1 MKKLLTLIAVFA
13 SFTMWAQT
21 QVSGTVTDADGQ
33 PLPGANIVLDGT
45 TGAVSD
51 FDGNFSLSTDQQ
63 PPFTLTVSSVGFV
76 SKTVDVTSASGAL
89 TIQLSEGSTQLDE
102 IVVSASRMAERIFES
117 PVTVEKFS
125 LQKIQNTPSA
135 DYFNGLA
142 NLKGVSLVEAGLVFN
157 QVQIRGFS
165 DIYNEGL
172 VTLVDGM
179 NNQMPVFGFAVGNLI
194 GLNELDVQSIELVPG
209 AASALYGADAYK
221 GILFLNS
228 KNPFDHQGISVKIK
242 QGITEQDTAGQNDF
256 TEISVRMA
264 TQLSDK
270 LAIKASLSHKEGT
283 DWSAQ
288 DYRHSVDGVI
298 IDNYAANSPDY
309 NAVNEEG
316 EITFSTPLIW
326 DQLAGVA
333 GNSAISGF
341 TNYSPNYFGT
351 ILSSGFNDV
360 DMFGSETSNTKAN
373 LAIHYRPN
381 ENSEISLQSLIG
393 TGTAPLSTG
402 GTRYHLDDVQIEQ
415 HKLEYKSGGL
425 TSRIYFTKEDAGE
438 TLVAQLMS
446 IALQQRS
453 TYPQADGSVATGI
466 QSGWGLTYLK
476 TYLGALAGAKGYIT
490 DPTNPLSVLNGVG
503 LLIGDFQNHIFGNAT
518 PNPDP
523 TTAPIVPYLPNE
535 ATAALTIDD
544 LFGGPGSTQAAHN
557 AARAAADAG
566 MLKPGTSEYQAAF
579 NEISNISANN
589 LGAGAKIVDVSKIYN
604 YEIDYDFEDKLSVGQ
619 LIVGANLRQYNLNTQ
634 GTLYTDYDKPI
645 EYQEY
650 GAYAQLKRNI
660 FDDKVTLTGSLRY
673 DKQTVLEEGNITP
686 RLGLLFNLSENQ
698 NIRFSAQQGFRNP
711 TNQDKFIGYNQG
723 TYTILGSSRDN
734 IERFS
739 QTLPLRNSV
748 RDANGNHQNLHT
760 FTGEE
765 VLGNGY
771 DIFSGVAVDLDYVK
785 PEVVTMFELGYRYNI
800 SDLTLDISA
809 YFSNYQD
816 KIAGKYVNV
825 PVLTNNN
832 GTTYADA
839 AAAIAADN
847 YYGFQVDSNLDEE
860 FNAYGVSL
868 EATKSFSNNLSANL
882 VYEYNQKDYEEN
894 SSVTSFVS
902 WNTPD
907 HRVKGGLNYTNGLFS
922 LNTNVRYNSA
932 YYYESSFFSA
942 DIDSN
947 TVIDA
952 KASFALPAL
961 NATLEIGGN
970 NIGGDNYVSLPGSGL
985 IGSVYYTGL
994 RIDI

>member
-63 PPFTLTVSSVGFV
+63 PPFSLTVSSVGFE
-76 SKTVDVTSASGAL
+76 SATVEVTSATGSL

-125 LQKIQNTPSA
+125 LREIENTPSA

-242 QGITEQDTAGQNDF
+242 QGVTDQDTAGQNDF
-256 TEISVRMA
+256 TEISARMA

-270 LAIKASLSHKEGT
+270 LAIKASFSHKEGT

-288 DYRHSVDGVI
+288 DYRHSVNGVI
-298 IDNYAANSPDY
+298 FDDYPTNAPDY

-316 EITFSTPLIW
+316 EIAFSTALIF
-326 DQLAGVA
+326 DQLVGVT
-333 GNSAISGF
+333 GNPAFSALAPI
-341 TNYSPNYFGT
+341 SPNYFGT
-351 ILSSGFNDV
+351 ILSTGFNDV

-381 ENSEISLQSLIG
+381 SKSEITIQSLLG

-402 GTRYHLDDVQIEQ
+402 GTRYHLDDVEIQQ
-415 HKLEYKSGGL
+415 HKVEYQSGGL
-425 TSRIYFTKEDAGE
+425 TSRFYYTKEDAGE

-446 IALQQRS
+446 IALQQQS
-453 TYPQADGSVATGI
+453 SYPSGATGI
-466 QSGWGLTYLK
+466 QQGWGLTYLQ
-476 TYLGALAGAKGYIT
+476 TYLGAIGQVEYPPALYAAQYQANPLFGVGALLTGVATQIQTVAGTYAASGGT
-490 DPTNPLSVLNGVG
+490 TTNPATLTFD
-503 LLIGDFQNHIFGNAT
+503 DFLG
-518 PNPDP
+518 
-523 TTAPIVPYLPNE
+523 Y
-535 ATAALTIDD
+535 
-544 LFGGPGSTQAAHN
+544 STQPFHD
-557 AARAAADAG
+557 AARLAADAG
-566 MLKPGTSEYQAAF
+566 MLKPGTSAFDAAF
-579 NEISNISANN
+579 DTASEISADN
-589 LGAGAKIVDVSKIYN
+589 LGAGAKIIDVSKIYN
-604 YEIDYDFEDKLSVGQ
+604 YEIDYDFEDKLSIGQ
-619 LIVGANLRQYNLNTQ
+619 LIVGANLRQYSLDTK
-634 GTLYTDYDKPI
+634 GTLYTDYNEPI

-660 FDDKVTLTGSLRY
+660 FDDNITLTGSLRY
-673 DKQTVLEEGNITP
+673 DKQTVLEDGNITP
-686 RLGLLFNLSENQ
+686 RLGLLFNLSDNQ
-698 NIRFSAQQGFRNP
+698 NIRLSAQQGFRNP
-711 TNQDKFIGYNQG
+711 TNQDKFIGYSQG
-723 TYTILGSSRDN
+723 TYTILGSSKES
-734 IERFS
+734 IERFN
-739 QTLPLRNSV
+739 QTVGLRNGEV
-748 RDANGNHQNLHT
+748 HT
-760 FTGEE
+760 YTGPE
-765 VLGNGY
+765 VLNNAF
-771 DIFSGVAVDLDYVK
+771 DILSGQAVDLDYVK
-785 PEVVTMFELGYRYNI
+785 AETVTMLELGYRFN
-800 SDLTLDISA
+800 SPDFTLDVSG
-809 YFSNYQD
+809 YYSNYQD
-816 KIAGKYVNV
+816 KIAGKFINS
-825 PVLTNNN
+825 PVLTSSLP
-832 GTTYADA
+832 TVEA
-839 AAAIAADN
+839 ALAGGSF
-847 YYGFQVDSNLDEE
+847 YGFQVDSNLDEE

-868 EATKSFSNNLSANL
+868 EAIKSFSNNLNVNL
-882 VYEYNQKDYEEN
+882 VYEYNQKDYDDNDEI
-894 SSVTSFVS
+894 TSFIS

-907 HRVKGGLNYTNGLFS
+907 HRLKAGVNYTKGYFS
-922 LNTNVRYNSA
+922 LSGNLRYNSE
-932 YYYESSFFSA
+932 YYYESSFFSNT
-942 DIDSN
+942 IDSN

-952 KASFALPAL
+952 KASFDLPSL
-961 NATLEIGGN
+961 NAVLEIGGN

>member
-63 PPFTLTVSSVGFV
+63 PPFSLTVSSVGFE
-76 SKTVDVTSASGAL
+76 SATVEVTSATGSL

-125 LQKIQNTPSA
+125 LQEIENTPSA

-242 QGITEQDTAGQNDF
+242 QGVTDQDTAGQNDF
-256 TEISVRMA
+256 TEISARMA

-270 LAIKASLSHKEGT
+270 VAIKASFSHKEGT

-288 DYRHSVDGVI
+288 DYRHSVNGVI
-298 IDNYAANSPDY
+298 FDDYPTNAPDY

-316 EITFSTPLIW
+316 EIAFSTALIF
-326 DQLAGVA
+326 DQLVGVT
-333 GNSAISGF
+333 GNPAFSALAPI
-341 TNYSPNYFGT
+341 SPNYFGT
-351 ILSSGFNDV
+351 ILSTGFNDV

-381 ENSEISLQSLIG
+381 SKSEITIQSLLG

-402 GTRYHLDDVQIEQ
+402 GTRYHLDDVEIQQ
-415 HKLEYKSGGL
+415 HKVEYQSGGL
-425 TSRIYFTKEDAGE
+425 TSRFYYTKEDAGE

-446 IALQQRS
+446 IALQQQS
-453 TYPQADGSVATGI
+453 SYPSGATGI
-466 QSGWGLTYLK
+466 QQGWGLTYLQ
-476 TYLGALAGAKGYIT
+476 TYLGAIGQVEYPPALYAAQYQANPLFGVGALLTGVATQIQTVAGTYAASGGT
-490 DPTNPLSVLNGVG
+490 TTNPASLTFD
-503 LLIGDFQNHIFGNAT
+503 DFLG
-518 PNPDP
+518 
-523 TTAPIVPYLPNE
+523 Y
-535 ATAALTIDD
+535 
-544 LFGGPGSTQAAHN
+544 STQPFHD
-557 AARAAADAG
+557 AARLAADAG
-566 MLKPGTSEYQAAF
+566 MLKPGTSSFDAAF
-579 NEISNISANN
+579 DAASEISADN
-589 LGAGAKIVDVSKIYN
+589 LGTGAKIIDVSKIYN
-604 YEIDYDFEDKLSVGQ
+604 YEIDYDFEDKLSIGQ
-619 LIVGANLRQYNLNTQ
+619 LIVGANLRQYSLDTK
-634 GTLYTDYDKPI
+634 GTLYTDYNEPI

-660 FDDKVTLTGSLRY
+660 FDDNITLTGSLRY
-673 DKQTVLEEGNITP
+673 DKQTVLEDGNITP
-686 RLGLLFNLSENQ
+686 RLGLLFNLSDNQ
-698 NIRFSAQQGFRNP
+698 NIRLSAQQGFRNP
-711 TNQDKFIGYNQG
+711 TNQDKFIGYSQG
-723 TYTILGSSRDN
+723 TYTILGSSKES
-734 IERFS
+734 IERFN
-739 QTLPLRNSV
+739 QTVGLRNGEV
-748 RDANGNHQNLHT
+748 HT
-760 FTGEE
+760 YTGPE
-765 VLGNGY
+765 VLNNAF
-771 DIFSGVAVDLDYVK
+771 DILSGQAVDLDYVK
-785 PEVVTMFELGYRYNI
+785 AETVTMLELGYRFNSPDI
-800 SDLTLDISA
+800 TLDISG
-809 YFSNYQD
+809 YYSNYQD
-816 KIAGKYVNV
+816 KIAGKFINS
-825 PVLTNNN
+825 PVLTSSLP
-832 GTTYADA
+832 TVEA
-839 AAAIAADN
+839 ALAGGSF
-847 YYGFQVDSNLDEE
+847 YGFQVDSNLDEE

-868 EATKSFSNNLSANL
+868 EAIKSFSNNLNVNL
-882 VYEYNQKDYEEN
+882 VYEYNQKDYDDNDEI
-894 SSVTSFVS
+894 TSFIS

-907 HRVKGGLNYTNGLFS
+907 HRLKAGVNYTKGYFS
-922 LNTNVRYNSA
+922 LSGNLRYNSE
-932 YYYESSFFSA
+932 YYYESSFFSNT
-942 DIDSN
+942 IDSN

-952 KASFALPAL
+952 KASFDLPSL
-961 NATLEIGGN
+961 NAVLEIGGN

>member
-63 PPFTLTVSSVGFV
+63 PPFSLTVSSVGFE
-76 SKTVDVTSASGAL
+76 SATVEVTSATGSL

-125 LQKIQNTPSA
+125 LQEIENTPSA

-242 QGITEQDTAGQNDF
+242 QGVTDQDTAGQNDF
-256 TEISVRMA
+256 TEISARMA

-270 LAIKASLSHKEGT
+270 VAIKASFSHKEGT

-288 DYRHSVDGVI
+288 DYRHSVNGVI
-298 IDNYAANSPDY
+298 FDDYPTNAPDY

-316 EITFSTPLIW
+316 EIAFSTALIF
-326 DQLAGVA
+326 DQLVGVT
-333 GNSAISGF
+333 GNPAFSALAPI
-341 TNYSPNYFGT
+341 SPNYFGT
-351 ILSSGFNDV
+351 ILSTGFNDV

-381 ENSEISLQSLIG
+381 SKSEITIQSLLG

-402 GTRYHLDDVQIEQ
+402 GTRYHLDDVEIQQ
-415 HKLEYKSGGL
+415 HKVEYQSGGL
-425 TSRIYFTKEDAGE
+425 TSRFYYTKEDAGE

-446 IALQQRS
+446 IALQQQS
-453 TYPQADGSVATGI
+453 SYPSGATGI
-466 QSGWGLTYLK
+466 QQGWGLTYLQ
-476 TYLGALAGAKGYIT
+476 TYLGAIGQVEYPPALYAAQYQANPLFGVGALLTGVATQIQTVAGTYAASGGT
-490 DPTNPLSVLNGVG
+490 TTNPASLTFD
-503 LLIGDFQNHIFGNAT
+503 DFLG
-518 PNPDP
+518 
-523 TTAPIVPYLPNE
+523 Y
-535 ATAALTIDD
+535 
-544 LFGGPGSTQAAHN
+544 STQPFHD
-557 AARAAADAG
+557 AARLAADAG
-566 MLKPGTSEYQAAF
+566 MLKPGTSAFDAAF
-579 NEISNISANN
+579 DAASEISADN
-589 LGAGAKIVDVSKIYN
+589 LGTGAKIIDVSKIYN
-604 YEIDYDFEDKLSVGQ
+604 YEIDYDFEDKLSIGQ
-619 LIVGANLRQYNLNTQ
+619 LIVGANLRQYSLDTK
-634 GTLYTDYDKPI
+634 GTLYTDYNEPI

-660 FDDKVTLTGSLRY
+660 FDDNITLTGSLRY
-673 DKQTVLEEGNITP
+673 DKQTVLEDGNITP
-686 RLGLLFNLSENQ
+686 RLGLLFNLSDNQ
-698 NIRFSAQQGFRNP
+698 NIRLSAQQGFRNP
-711 TNQDKFIGYNQG
+711 TNQDKFIGYSQG
-723 TYTILGSSRDN
+723 TYTILGSSKES
-734 IERFS
+734 IERFN
-739 QTLPLRNSV
+739 QTVGLRNGEV
-748 RDANGNHQNLHT
+748 HT
-760 FTGEE
+760 YTGPE
-765 VLGNGY
+765 VLNNAF
-771 DIFSGVAVDLDYVK
+771 DILSGQAVDLDYVK
-785 PEVVTMFELGYRYNI
+785 AETVTMLELGYRFNNP
-800 SDLTLDISA
+800 DFTLDISG
-809 YFSNYQD
+809 YYSNYQD
-816 KIAGKYVNV
+816 KIAGKFINS
-825 PVLTNNN
+825 PVLTSSLP
-832 GTTYADA
+832 TVEA
-839 AAAIAADN
+839 ALAGGSF
-847 YYGFQVDSNLDEE
+847 YGFQVDSNLDEE

-868 EATKSFSNNLSANL
+868 EAIKSFSNNLNVNL
-882 VYEYNQKDYEEN
+882 VYEYNQKDYDDNDEI
-894 SSVTSFVS
+894 TSFIS

-907 HRVKGGLNYTNGLFS
+907 HRLKAGLNYTKGYFS
-922 LNTNVRYNSA
+922 LRGNLRYNSE
-932 YYYESSFFSA
+932 YYYESSFFSNT
-942 DIDSN
+942 IDSN

-952 KASFALPAL
+952 KASFDLPSL
-961 NATLEIGGN
+961 NAVLEIGGN

>member
-51 FDGNFSLSTDQQ
+51 FDGNFSLSTEQQ
-63 PPFTLTVSSVGFV
+63 PPFSLTVSSVGFESAKV
-76 SKTVDVTSASGAL
+76 EVTSATGSL

-125 LQKIQNTPSA
+125 LQEIENTPSA

-242 QGITEQDTAGQNDF
+242 QGVTDQDTAGQNDF
-256 TEISVRMA
+256 TEISARMA

-270 LAIKASLSHKEGT
+270 VAIKASFSHKEGT

-288 DYRHSVDGVI
+288 DYRHSVNGVI
-298 IDNYAANSPDY
+298 FDDYPTNAPDY

-316 EITFSTPLIW
+316 EIAFSTALIF
-326 DQLAGVA
+326 DQLVGVT
-333 GNSAISGF
+333 GNPAFSALAPI
-341 TNYSPNYFGT
+341 SPNYFGT
-351 ILSSGFNDV
+351 ILSTGFNDV

-381 ENSEISLQSLIG
+381 SKSEITIQSLLG

-402 GTRYHLDDVQIEQ
+402 GTRYHLDDVEIQQ
-415 HKLEYKSGGL
+415 HKVEYQSGGL
-425 TSRIYFTKEDAGE
+425 TSRFYYTKEDAGE

-446 IALQQRS
+446 IALQQQS
-453 TYPQADGSVATGI
+453 SYPSGATGI
-466 QSGWGLTYLK
+466 QQGWGLTYLQ
-476 TYLGALAGAKGYIT
+476 TYLGAIGQVEYPPALYAAQYQANPLFGVGALLTGVATQIQTVAGTYAASGGT
-490 DPTNPLSVLNGVG
+490 TTNPATLTFD
-503 LLIGDFQNHIFGNAT
+503 DFLG
-518 PNPDP
+518 
-523 TTAPIVPYLPNE
+523 Y
-535 ATAALTIDD
+535 
-544 LFGGPGSTQAAHN
+544 STQPFHD
-557 AARAAADAG
+557 AARVAADAG
-566 MLKPGTSEYQAAF
+566 MLKPGTSAFDAAF
-579 NEISNISANN
+579 DAASEISADN
-589 LGAGAKIVDVSKIYN
+589 LGAGAKIIDVSKIYN
-604 YEIDYDFEDKLSVGQ
+604 YEIDYDFEDKLSIGQ
-619 LIVGANLRQYNLNTQ
+619 LIVGANLRQYSLDTK
-634 GTLYTDYDKPI
+634 GTLYTDYNEPI

-650 GAYAQLKRNI
+650 GAYAQLKRDI
-660 FDDKVTLTGSLRY
+660 FDDNITLTGSLRY
-673 DKQTVLEEGNITP
+673 DKQTVLEDGNITP
-686 RLGLLFNLSENQ
+686 RLGLLFNLSDNQ
-698 NIRFSAQQGFRNP
+698 NIRLSAQQGFRNP
-711 TNQDKFIGYNQG
+711 TNQDKFIGYSQG
-723 TYTILGSSRDN
+723 TYTILGSSKES
-734 IERFS
+734 IERFN
-739 QTLPLRNSV
+739 QTVPLRNGEV
-748 RDANGNHQNLHT
+748 HT
-760 FTGEE
+760 YTGPE
-765 VLGNGY
+765 VLNNAF
-771 DIFSGVAVDLDYVK
+771 DILSGQAVDLDYVK
-785 PEVVTMFELGYRYNI
+785 AETVTMLELGYRFNNP
-800 SDLTLDISA
+800 DFTLDISG
-809 YFSNYQD
+809 YYSNYQD
-816 KIAGKYVNV
+816 KIAGKFINS
-825 PVLTNNN
+825 PVLTSSLP
-832 GTTYADA
+832 TVEA
-839 AAAIAADN
+839 ALAGGSF
-847 YYGFQVDSNLDEE
+847 YGFQVDSNLDEE

-868 EATKSFSNNLSANL
+868 EAIKSFSNNLNVNL
-882 VYEYNQKDYEEN
+882 VYEYNQKDYDDNDEI
-894 SSVTSFVS
+894 TSFIS

-907 HRVKGGLNYTNGLFS
+907 HRLKAGVNYTKGYFS
-922 LNTNVRYNSA
+922 LSGNLRYNSE
-932 YYYESSFFSA
+932 YYYESSFFSNT
-942 DIDSN
+942 IDSN

-952 KASFALPAL
+952 KASFDLPSL
-961 NATLEIGGN
+961 NAVLEIGGN

>member
-1 MKKLLTLIAVFA
+1 MKKLLTLISVFA

-63 PPFTLTVSSVGFV
+63 PPFTITVSSVGFATT
-76 SKTVDVTSASGAL
+76 TVDVTSASGSL

-125 LQKIQNTPSA
+125 LQKIENTPSA

-228 KNPFDHQGISVKIK
+228 KNPFDHQGISVKVK

-256 TEISVRMA
+256 TEISVRLA

-270 LAIKASLSHKEGT
+270 LAVKASLSHKEGT

-298 IDNYAANSPDY
+298 IDNYASNAPDY

-316 EITFSTPLIW
+316 EISFSTPLIW
-326 DQLAGVA
+326 DQLADVA
-333 GNSAISGF
+333 GNPALSNF
-341 TNYSPNYFGT
+341 TSYSPNYFGT
-351 ILSSGFNDV
+351 ILSTGYNDV

-381 ENSEISLQSLIG
+381 ENSEISIQSLLG

-402 GTRYHLDDVQIEQ
+402 GTRYHLDDVEIQQ
-415 HKLEYKSGGL
+415 HKVEYKSGGL
-425 TSRIYFTKEDAGE
+425 TSRFYYTKEDAGE

-446 IALQQRS
+446 IALAQRS
-453 TYPQADGSVATGI
+453 WNGAGI
-466 QSGWGLTYLK
+466 QNGWGLTYLQ
-476 TYLGALAGAKGYIT
+476 TYLGGLAAAKGYTPDLAGIGSLLT
-490 DPTNPLSVLNGVG
+490 DIS
-503 LLIGDFQNHIFGNAT
+503 QHIFTSAT

-523 TTAPIVPYLPNE
+523 ATAPMVPFLPNA
-535 ATAALTIDD
+535 ATSALTIDD
-544 LFGGPGSTQAAHN
+544 LFGGPGSTQAAHD
-557 AARAAADAG
+557 AARTAADSG
-566 MLKPGTSEYQAAF
+566 MLKPGTSAFDQAF
-579 NEISNISANN
+579 DEVSKISANN

-604 YEIDYDFEDKLSVGQ
+604 YEIDYDFEDKLSIGQ

-634 GTLYTDYDKPI
+634 GTLYTDYTKPI

-686 RLGLLFNLSENQ
+686 RLGLLFNLSDNQ

-723 TYTILGSSRDN
+723 TYTILGSSKDN
-734 IERFS
+734 IERYS

-748 RDANGNHQNLHT
+748 RDADGNHQNLHT

-765 VLGNGY
+765 VLGNSY

-809 YFSNYQD
+809 YYSNYQD
-816 KIAGKYVNV
+816 KIAGKFVNV

-839 AAAIAADN
+839 AAAIAAEN
-847 YYGFQVDSNLDEE
+847 YYGFQVDSNLDEK

-868 EATKSFSNNLSANL
+868 EATKSISNNLSANL

>member
-63 PPFTLTVSSVGFV
+63 PPFSLTVSSVGFE
-76 SKTVDVTSASGAL
+76 SATIEVTSAPGSL

-125 LQKIQNTPSA
+125 LREIENTPSA

-242 QGITEQDTAGQNDF
+242 QGVTDQDTAGQNDF
-256 TEISVRMA
+256 TEISARMA

-270 LAIKASLSHKEGT
+270 VAIKASFSHKEGT

-288 DYRHSVDGVI
+288 DYRHSVNGVI
-298 IDNYAANSPDY
+298 FDDYPTNAPDY

-316 EITFSTPLIW
+316 EIAFSTALIF
-326 DQLAGVA
+326 DQLVGVT
-333 GNSAISGF
+333 GNPAFSALAPI
-341 TNYSPNYFGT
+341 SPNYFGT
-351 ILSSGFNDV
+351 ILSTGFNDV

-381 ENSEISLQSLIG
+381 SKSEITIQSLLG

-402 GTRYHLDDVQIEQ
+402 GTRYHLDDVEIQQ
-415 HKLEYKSGGL
+415 HKVEYQSGGL
-425 TSRIYFTKEDAGE
+425 TSRFYYTKEDAGE

-446 IALQQRS
+446 IALQQQS
-453 TYPQADGSVATGI
+453 SYPSGATGI
-466 QSGWGLTYLK
+466 QQGWGLTYLQ
-476 TYLGALAGAKGYIT
+476 TYLGAIGQVEYPPALYAAQYQANPLFGVGALLTGVATQIQTVAGTYAASGGT
-490 DPTNPLSVLNGVG
+490 TTNPATLTFD
-503 LLIGDFQNHIFGNAT
+503 DFLG
-518 PNPDP
+518 
-523 TTAPIVPYLPNE
+523 Y
-535 ATAALTIDD
+535 
-544 LFGGPGSTQAAHN
+544 STQPFHD
-557 AARAAADAG
+557 AARLAADAG
-566 MLKPGTSEYQAAF
+566 MLKPGTSAFDAAF
-579 NEISNISANN
+579 DTASEISADN
-589 LGAGAKIVDVSKIYN
+589 LGAGAKIIDVSKIYN
-604 YEIDYDFEDKLSVGQ
+604 YEIDYDFEDKLSIGQ
-619 LIVGANLRQYNLNTQ
+619 LIVGANLRQYSLDTK
-634 GTLYTDYDKPI
+634 GTLYTDYNEPI

-650 GAYAQLKRNI
+650 GAYAQLKRDI
-660 FDDKVTLTGSLRY
+660 FDDNITLTGSLRY
-673 DKQTVLEEGNITP
+673 DKQTVLEDGNITP
-686 RLGLLFNLSENQ
+686 RLGLLFNLSDNQ
-698 NIRFSAQQGFRNP
+698 NIRLSAQQGFRNP
-711 TNQDKFIGYNQG
+711 TNQDKFIGYSQG
-723 TYTILGSSRDN
+723 TYTILGSSKES
-734 IERFS
+734 IERFN
-739 QTLPLRNSV
+739 QTVPLRNGEV
-748 RDANGNHQNLHT
+748 HT
-760 FTGEE
+760 YTGPE
-765 VLGNGY
+765 VLNNAF
-771 DIFSGVAVDLDYVK
+771 DILSGQAVDLDYVK
-785 PEVVTMFELGYRYNI
+785 AETVTMLELGYRFN
-800 SDLTLDISA
+800 SPDFTLDISG
-809 YFSNYQD
+809 YYSNYQD
-816 KIAGKYVNV
+816 KIAGKFINS
-825 PVLTNNN
+825 PVLTSSLP
-832 GTTYADA
+832 TVEA
-839 AAAIAADN
+839 ALAGGSF
-847 YYGFQVDSNLDEE
+847 YGFQVDSNLDEE

-868 EATKSFSNNLSANL
+868 EAIKSFSNNLNVNL
-882 VYEYNQKDYEEN
+882 VYEYNQKDYDDNDEI
-894 SSVTSFVS
+894 TSFIS

-907 HRVKGGLNYTNGLFS
+907 HRLKAGVNYTKGYFS
-922 LNTNVRYNSA
+922 LSGNLRYNSE
-932 YYYESSFFSA
+932 YYYESSFFSNT
-942 DIDSN
+942 IDSN

-952 KASFALPAL
+952 KASFDLPSL
-961 NATLEIGGN
+961 NAVLEIGGN

>member
-63 PPFTLTVSSVGFV
+63 PPFSLTVSSVGFE
-76 SKTVDVTSASGAL
+76 SATVEVTSATGSL

-125 LQKIQNTPSA
+125 LQEIENTPSA

-242 QGITEQDTAGQNDF
+242 QGVTDQDTAGQNDF
-256 TEISVRMA
+256 TEISARMA

-270 LAIKASLSHKEGT
+270 VAIKASFSHKEGT

-288 DYRHSVDGVI
+288 DYRHSVNGVI
-298 IDNYAANSPDY
+298 FDDYPTNAPDY

-316 EITFSTPLIW
+316 EIAFSTALIF
-326 DQLAGVA
+326 DQLVGVT
-333 GNSAISGF
+333 GNPAFSALAPI
-341 TNYSPNYFGT
+341 SPNYFGT
-351 ILSSGFNDV
+351 ILSTGFNDV

-381 ENSEISLQSLIG
+381 SKSEITIQSLLG

-402 GTRYHLDDVQIEQ
+402 GTRYHLDDVEIQQ
-415 HKLEYKSGGL
+415 HKVEYQSGGL
-425 TSRIYFTKEDAGE
+425 TSRFYYTKEDAGE

-446 IALQQRS
+446 IALQQQS
-453 TYPQADGSVATGI
+453 SYPSGATGI
-466 QSGWGLTYLK
+466 QQGWGLTYLQ
-476 TYLGALAGAKGYIT
+476 TYLGAIGQVEYPPALYAAQYQANPLFGVGALLTGVATQIQTVAGTYAASGGT
-490 DPTNPLSVLNGVG
+490 TTNPASLTFD
-503 LLIGDFQNHIFGNAT
+503 DFLG
-518 PNPDP
+518 
-523 TTAPIVPYLPNE
+523 Y
-535 ATAALTIDD
+535 
-544 LFGGPGSTQAAHN
+544 STQPFHD
-557 AARAAADAG
+557 AARLAADAG
-566 MLKPGTSEYQAAF
+566 MLKPGTSAFDAAF
-579 NEISNISANN
+579 DAASEISADN
-589 LGAGAKIVDVSKIYN
+589 LGTGAKIIDVSKIYN
-604 YEIDYDFEDKLSVGQ
+604 YEIDYDFEDKLSIGQ
-619 LIVGANLRQYNLNTQ
+619 LIVGANLRQYSLDTK
-634 GTLYTDYDKPI
+634 GTLYTDYNEPI

-660 FDDKVTLTGSLRY
+660 FDDNITLTGSLRY
-673 DKQTVLEEGNITP
+673 DKQTVLEDGNITP
-686 RLGLLFNLSENQ
+686 RLGLLFNLSDNQ
-698 NIRFSAQQGFRNP
+698 NIRLSAQQGFRNP
-711 TNQDKFIGYNQG
+711 TNQDKFIGYSQG
-723 TYTILGSSRDN
+723 TYTILGSSKES
-734 IERFS
+734 IERFN
-739 QTLPLRNSV
+739 QTVGLRNGEV
-748 RDANGNHQNLHT
+748 HT
-760 FTGEE
+760 YTGPE
-765 VLGNGY
+765 VLNNAF
-771 DIFSGVAVDLDYVK
+771 DILSGQAVDLDYVK
-785 PEVVTMFELGYRYNI
+785 AETVTMLELGYRFNNP
-800 SDLTLDISA
+800 DFTLDISG
-809 YFSNYQD
+809 YYSNYQD
-816 KIAGKYVNV
+816 KIAGKFINS
-825 PVLTNNN
+825 PVLTSSLP
-832 GTTYADA
+832 TVEA
-839 AAAIAADN
+839 ALAGGSF
-847 YYGFQVDSNLDEE
+847 YGFQVDSNLDEE

-868 EATKSFSNNLSANL
+868 EAIKSFSNNLNVNL
-882 VYEYNQKDYEEN
+882 VYEYNQKDYDDNDEI
-894 SSVTSFVS
+894 TSFIS

-907 HRVKGGLNYTNGLFS
+907 HRLKAGVNYTKGYFS
-922 LNTNVRYNSA
+922 LSGNLRYNSE
-932 YYYESSFFSA
+932 YYYESSFFSNT
-942 DIDSN
+942 IDSN

-952 KASFALPAL
+952 KASFDLPSL
-961 NATLEIGGN
+961 NAVLEIGGN

>member
-1 MKKLLTLIAVFA
+1 MKKLLTFIAVFA

-63 PPFTLTVSSVGFV
+63 PPFSLTVSSVGFE
-76 SKTVDVTSASGAL
+76 SATVEVTSATGSL

-125 LQKIQNTPSA
+125 LQEIENTPSA

-242 QGITEQDTAGQNDF
+242 QGVTDQDTAGQNDF
-256 TEISVRMA
+256 TEISARMA

-270 LAIKASLSHKEGT
+270 VAIKASLSHKEGT

-288 DYRHSVDGVI
+288 DYRHSVNGVI
-298 IDNYAANSPDY
+298 FDDYPTNAPDY

-316 EITFSTPLIW
+316 EIAFSTALIF
-326 DQLAGVA
+326 DQLVGVT
-333 GNSAISGF
+333 GNPAFSALAPI
-341 TNYSPNYFGT
+341 SPNYFGT
-351 ILSSGFNDV
+351 ILSTGFNDV

-381 ENSEISLQSLIG
+381 SKSEITIQSLLG

-402 GTRYHLDDVQIEQ
+402 GTRYHLDDVEIQQ
-415 HKLEYKSGGL
+415 HKVEYQSGGL
-425 TSRIYFTKEDAGE
+425 TSRFYYTKEDAGE

-446 IALQQRS
+446 IALQQQS
-453 TYPQADGSVATGI
+453 SYPSGATGI
-466 QSGWGLTYLK
+466 QQGWGLTYLQ
-476 TYLGALAGAKGYIT
+476 TYLGAIGQVEYPPALYAAQYQANPLFGVGALLTGVATQIQTVAGTYAASGGT
-490 DPTNPLSVLNGVG
+490 TTNPASLTFD
-503 LLIGDFQNHIFGNAT
+503 DFLG
-518 PNPDP
+518 
-523 TTAPIVPYLPNE
+523 Y
-535 ATAALTIDD
+535 
-544 LFGGPGSTQAAHN
+544 STQPFHD
-557 AARAAADAG
+557 AARLAADAG
-566 MLKPGTSEYQAAF
+566 MLKPGTSAFDAAF
-579 NEISNISANN
+579 DAASEISADN
-589 LGAGAKIVDVSKIYN
+589 LGTGAKIIDVSKIYN
-604 YEIDYDFEDKLSVGQ
+604 YEIDYDFEDKLSIGQ
-619 LIVGANLRQYNLNTQ
+619 LIVGANLRQYSLDTK
-634 GTLYTDYDKPI
+634 GTLYTDYNEPI

-660 FDDKVTLTGSLRY
+660 FDDNITLTGSLRY
-673 DKQTVLEEGNITP
+673 DKQTVLEDGNITP
-686 RLGLLFNLSENQ
+686 RLGLLFNLSDNQ
-698 NIRFSAQQGFRNP
+698 NIRLSAQQGFRNP
-711 TNQDKFIGYNQG
+711 TNQDKFIGYSQG
-723 TYTILGSSRDN
+723 TYTILGSSKES
-734 IERFS
+734 IERFN
-739 QTLPLRNSV
+739 QTVGLRNGEV
-748 RDANGNHQNLHT
+748 HT
-760 FTGEE
+760 YTGPE
-765 VLGNGY
+765 VLNNAF
-771 DIFSGVAVDLDYVK
+771 DILSGQAVDLDYVK
-785 PEVVTMFELGYRYNI
+785 AETVTMLELGYRFN
-800 SDLTLDISA
+800 SPDFTLDISG
-809 YFSNYQD
+809 YYSNYQD
-816 KIAGKYVNV
+816 KIAGKFINS
-825 PVLTNNN
+825 PVLTSSLP
-832 GTTYADA
+832 TVEA
-839 AAAIAADN
+839 ALAGGSF
-847 YYGFQVDSNLDEE
+847 YGFQVDSNLDEE

-868 EATKSFSNNLSANL
+868 EAIKSFSNNLNVNL
-882 VYEYNQKDYEEN
+882 VYEYNQKDYDDNDEI
-894 SSVTSFVS
+894 TSFIS

-907 HRVKGGLNYTNGLFS
+907 HRLKAGVNYTKSYFS
-922 LNTNVRYNSA
+922 LSGNLRYNSE
-932 YYYESSFFSA
+932 YYYESSFFSNT
-942 DIDSN
+942 IDSN

-952 KASFALPAL
+952 KASFDLPSL
-961 NATLEIGGN
+961 NAVLEIGGN

>member
-1 MKKLLTLIAVFA
+1 
-13 SFTMWAQT
+13 MWSQT
-21 QVSGTVTDADGQ
+21 QVSGTVSDADGQ
-33 PLPGANIVLDGT
+33 PLPGANIVLDGS
-45 TGAVSD
+45 TGAVTD
-51 FDGNFSLSTDQQ
+51 FDGNFTLSTDQQ
-63 PPFTLTVSSVGFV
+63 PPFTLTVSSVGFESTSV
-76 SKTVDVTSASGAL
+76 EFTSASGSLA
-89 TIQLSEGSTQLDE
+89 IQLSEGSTQLDE

-125 LQKIQNTPSA
+125 LQKIENTPSA

-228 KNPFDHQGISVKIK
+228 KNPFDHQGISVKVK
-242 QGITEQDTAGQNDF
+242 QGITEQDTAGSNDF

-298 IDNYAANSPDY
+298 IDNYATNSPDY

-316 EITFSTPLIW
+316 EIAFSTPLIW
-326 DQLAGVA
+326 DQLADVA
-333 GNSAISGF
+333 GNPALSNF
-341 TNYSPNYFGT
+341 TSYSPNYFGT
-351 ILSSGFNDV
+351 ILSTGFSDV
-360 DMFGSETSNTKAN
+360 DMFGAETNNTKAN

-381 ENSEISLQSLIG
+381 DNSEIIIQSLLG

-446 IALQQRS
+446 IALQQQS
-453 TYPQADGSVATGI
+453 SYPSGATGI
-466 QSGWGLTYLK
+466 EQGWGLTYLQ
-476 TYLGALAGAKGYIT
+476 TYLGGLAAAKGYTPDLVGIGSLLT
-490 DPTNPLSVLNGVG
+490 DISG
-503 LLIGDFQNHIFGNAT
+503 HILAAGT
-518 PNPDP
+518 PNLDP
-523 TTAPIVPYLPNE
+523 ATGLPIDSTFPLPAFPNG
-535 ATAALTIDD
+535 ATAALTIDA
-544 LFGGPGSTQAAHN
+544 LFGGPGSTQAAHD

-566 MLKPGTSEYQAAF
+566 MLKPGTATFDAAF
-579 NEISNISANN
+579 DAASKISANN
-589 LGAGAKIVDVSKIYN
+589 LGAGAKIIDVSKIYN
-604 YEIDYDFEDKLSVGQ
+604 YEIDYDFEDKLSIGQ
-619 LIVGANLRQYNLNTQ
+619 LIVGANLRQYNLNTK

-660 FDDKVTLTGSLRY
+660 FDDKVTFSGSLRY
-673 DKQTVLEEGNITP
+673 DRQTVLEEGNITP
-686 RLGLLFNLSENQ
+686 RLGLLFNLSDNQ

-711 TNQDKFIGYNQG
+711 TNQDKFIGYSQG
-723 TYTILGSSRDN
+723 RMTILGSSKES
-734 IERFS
+734 IERFR
-739 QTLPLRNSV
+739 QTVDLS
-748 RDANGNHQNLHT
+748 NGVEHT
-760 FTGEE
+760 FTGPY
-765 VLGNGY
+765 VMQNAY
-771 DIFSGVAVDLDYVK
+771 DIYSGDAVSLDYVK
-785 PEVVTMFELGYRYNI
+785 PEIVTMFELGYRYNI
-800 SDLTLDISA
+800 SDLTLDVSA
-809 YFSNYQD
+809 YYSNYQD
-816 KIAGKYVNV
+816 KIAGKFINS
-825 PVLTNNN
+825 PVLTSTL
-832 GTTYADA
+832 TTTQ
-839 AAAIAADN
+839 AAIAGGSF
-847 YYGFQVDSNLDEE
+847 YEFQVDSNLDEE

-868 EATKSFSNNLSANL
+868 EATKSVSDNLSLNL

-894 SSVTSFVS
+894 DRVTSFVS

-907 HRVKGGLNYTNGLFS
+907 HRIKGGLNYTKGAFS
-922 LNTNVRYNSA
+922 LNANARYHSE
-932 YYYESSFFSA
+932 YYYESSFFS
-942 DIDSN
+942 DTIESN

-961 NATLEIGGN
+961 KATLEIGGN

>member
-51 FDGNFSLSTDQQ
+51 FDGNFSLSTEQQ
-63 PPFTLTVSSVGFV
+63 PPFSLTVSSVGFESAKV
-76 SKTVDVTSASGAL
+76 EVTSATGSL

-125 LQKIQNTPSA
+125 LREIENTPSA

-242 QGITEQDTAGQNDF
+242 QGVTDQDTAGQNDF
-256 TEISVRMA
+256 TEISARMA

-270 LAIKASLSHKEGT
+270 VAIKASFSHKEGT

-288 DYRHSVDGVI
+288 DYRHSVNGVI
-298 IDNYAANSPDY
+298 FDDYPINAPDY

-316 EITFSTPLIW
+316 EIAFSTALIF
-326 DQLAGVA
+326 DQLVGVT
-333 GNSAISGF
+333 GNPAFSALAPI
-341 TNYSPNYFGT
+341 SPNYFGT
-351 ILSSGFNDV
+351 ILSTGFNDV

-381 ENSEISLQSLIG
+381 SKSEITIQSLLG

-402 GTRYHLDDVQIEQ
+402 GTRYHLDDVEIQQ
-415 HKLEYKSGGL
+415 HKVEYQSGGL
-425 TSRIYFTKEDAGE
+425 TSRFYYTKEDAGE

-446 IALQQRS
+446 IALQQQS
-453 TYPQADGSVATGI
+453 SYPSGATGI
-466 QSGWGLTYLK
+466 QQGWGLTYLQ
-476 TYLGALAGAKGYIT
+476 TYLGAIGQVEYPPALYAAQYQANPLFGVGALLTGVATQIQTVAGTYAASGGT
-490 DPTNPLSVLNGVG
+490 TTNPATLTFD
-503 LLIGDFQNHIFGNAT
+503 DFLG
-518 PNPDP
+518 
-523 TTAPIVPYLPNE
+523 Y
-535 ATAALTIDD
+535 
-544 LFGGPGSTQAAHN
+544 STQPFHD
-557 AARAAADAG
+557 AARVAADAG
-566 MLKPGTSEYQAAF
+566 MLKPGTSAFDAAF
-579 NEISNISANN
+579 DAASEISADN
-589 LGAGAKIVDVSKIYN
+589 LGAGAKIIDVSKIYN
-604 YEIDYDFEDKLSVGQ
+604 YEIDYDFEDKLSIGQ
-619 LIVGANLRQYNLNTQ
+619 LIVGANLRQYSLDTK
-634 GTLYTDYDKPI
+634 GTLYTDYNEPI

-650 GAYAQLKRNI
+650 GAYAQLKRDI
-660 FDDKVTLTGSLRY
+660 FDDNITLTGSLRY
-673 DKQTVLEEGNITP
+673 DKQTVLEDGNITP
-686 RLGLLFNLSENQ
+686 RLGLLFNLSDNQ
-698 NIRFSAQQGFRNP
+698 NIRLSAQQGFRNP
-711 TNQDKFIGYNQG
+711 TNQDKFIGYSQG
-723 TYTILGSSRDN
+723 TYTILGSSKES
-734 IERFS
+734 IERFN
-739 QTLPLRNSV
+739 QTVPLRNGEV
-748 RDANGNHQNLHT
+748 HT
-760 FTGEE
+760 YTGPE
-765 VLGNGY
+765 VLNNAF
-771 DIFSGVAVDLDYVK
+771 DILSGQAVDLDYVK
-785 PEVVTMFELGYRYNI
+785 AETVTMLELGYRFNNP
-800 SDLTLDISA
+800 DFTLDISG
-809 YFSNYQD
+809 YYSNYQD
-816 KIAGKYVNV
+816 KIAGKFINS
-825 PVLTNNN
+825 PVLTSSLP
-832 GTTYADA
+832 TVEA
-839 AAAIAADN
+839 ALAGGSF
-847 YYGFQVDSNLDEE
+847 YGFQVDSNLDEE

-868 EATKSFSNNLSANL
+868 EAIKSFSNNLNVNL
-882 VYEYNQKDYEEN
+882 VYEYNQKDYDDNDEI
-894 SSVTSFVS
+894 TSFIS

-907 HRVKGGLNYTNGLFS
+907 HRLKAGVNYTKGYFS
-922 LNTNVRYNSA
+922 LSGNLRYNSE
-932 YYYESSFFSA
+932 YYYESSFFSNT
-942 DIDSN
+942 IDSN
-947 TVIDA
+947 AVIDA
-952 KASFALPAL
+952 KASFDLPSL
-961 NATLEIGGN
+961 NAVLEIGGN

>member
-13 SFTMWAQT
+13 SFSMWAQT

-51 FDGNFSLSTDQQ
+51 FDGNFSLSTDKQL
-63 PPFTLTVSSVGFV
+63 PFKLTVSSVGFE
-76 SKTVDVTSASGAL
+76 STTVDVTQASGSL
-89 TIQLSEGSTQLDE
+89 TIQLSEESTQLDE

-125 LQKIQNTPSA
+125 LQEIENTPSA

-242 QGITEQDTAGQNDF
+242 QGVTDQDTAGQNDF
-256 TEISVRMA
+256 TEISARMA

-270 LAIKASLSHKEGT
+270 VAIKASLSHKEGT

-288 DYRHSVDGVI
+288 DYRHSVNGVI
-298 IDNYAANSPDY
+298 FDDYPINAPDY

-316 EITFSTPLIW
+316 EIAFSTALIF
-326 DQLAGVA
+326 DQLVGVT
-333 GNSAISGF
+333 GNPAFSALAPI
-341 TNYSPNYFGT
+341 SPNYFGT
-351 ILSSGFNDV
+351 ILSTGFNDV

-381 ENSEISLQSLIG
+381 SKSEITIQSLLG

-402 GTRYHLDDVQIEQ
+402 GTRYHLDDVEIQQ
-415 HKLEYKSGGL
+415 HKVEYQSGGL
-425 TSRIYFTKEDAGE
+425 TSRFYYTKEDAGE

-446 IALQQRS
+446 IALQQQS
-453 TYPQADGSVATGI
+453 SYPSGATGI
-466 QSGWGLTYLK
+466 QQGWGLTYLQ
-476 TYLGALAGAKGYIT
+476 TYLGAIGQVEYPPALYAAQYQANPLFGVGALLTGVATQIQTVAGTYAASGGT
-490 DPTNPLSVLNGVG
+490 TTNPATLTFD
-503 LLIGDFQNHIFGNAT
+503 DFLG
-518 PNPDP
+518 
-523 TTAPIVPYLPNE
+523 Y
-535 ATAALTIDD
+535 
-544 LFGGPGSTQAAHN
+544 STQPFHD

-566 MLKPGTSEYQAAF
+566 MLKPGTSAFDAAF
-579 NEISNISANN
+579 DAASEISADN
-589 LGAGAKIVDVSKIYN
+589 LGAGAKIIDVSKIYN
-604 YEIDYDFEDKLSVGQ
+604 YEIDYDFEDKLSIGQ
-619 LIVGANLRQYNLNTQ
+619 LIVGANLRQYSLDTK
-634 GTLYTDYDKPI
+634 GTLYTDYNEPI

-650 GAYAQLKRNI
+650 GAYAQLKRDI
-660 FDDKVTLTGSLRY
+660 FDDNITLTGSLRY
-673 DKQTVLEEGNITP
+673 DKQTVLEDGNITP
-686 RLGLLFNLSENQ
+686 RLGLLFNLSDNQ
-698 NIRFSAQQGFRNP
+698 NIRLSAQQGFRNP
-711 TNQDKFIGYNQG
+711 TNQDKFIGYSQG
-723 TYTILGSSRDN
+723 TYTILGSSKES
-734 IERFS
+734 IERFN
-739 QTLPLRNSV
+739 QTVPLRNGEV
-748 RDANGNHQNLHT
+748 HT
-760 FTGEE
+760 YTGPE
-765 VLGNGY
+765 VLNNAF
-771 DIFSGVAVDLDYVK
+771 DILSGQAVDLDYVK
-785 PEVVTMFELGYRYNI
+785 AETVTMLELGYRFN
-800 SDLTLDISA
+800 SPDFTLDISG
-809 YFSNYQD
+809 YYSNYQD
-816 KIAGKYVNV
+816 KIAGKFINS
-825 PVLTNNN
+825 PVLTSSLP
-832 GTTYADA
+832 TVEA
-839 AAAIAADN
+839 ALAGGSF
-847 YYGFQVDSNLDEE
+847 YGFQVDSNLDEE

-868 EATKSFSNNLSANL
+868 EAIKSFSNNLNVNL
-882 VYEYNQKDYEEN
+882 VYEYNQKDYDDNDEI
-894 SSVTSFVS
+894 TSFIS

-907 HRVKGGLNYTNGLFS
+907 HRLKAGVNYTKGYFS
-922 LNTNVRYNSA
+922 FSGNLRYNSE
-932 YYYESSFFSA
+932 YYYESSFFSNT
-942 DIDSN
+942 IDSN
-947 TVIDA
+947 AVIDA
-952 KASFALPAL
+952 KASFDLPSL
-961 NATLEIGGN
+961 NAVLEIGGN

>member
-63 PPFTLTVSSVGFV
+63 PPFSLTVSSVGFE
-76 SKTVDVTSASGAL
+76 SATVEVTSATGSL

-125 LQKIQNTPSA
+125 LQEIENTPSA

-242 QGITEQDTAGQNDF
+242 QGVTDQDTAGQNDF
-256 TEISVRMA
+256 TEISARMA

-270 LAIKASLSHKEGT
+270 LAIKASFSHKEGT

-288 DYRHSVDGVI
+288 DYRHSVNGVI
-298 IDNYAANSPDY
+298 FDDYPTNAPDY

-316 EITFSTPLIW
+316 EIAFSTALIF
-326 DQLAGVA
+326 DQLVGVT
-333 GNSAISGF
+333 GNPAFSALAPI
-341 TNYSPNYFGT
+341 SPNYFGT
-351 ILSSGFNDV
+351 ILSTGFNDV

-381 ENSEISLQSLIG
+381 SKSEITIQSLLG

-402 GTRYHLDDVQIEQ
+402 GTRYHLDDVEIQQ
-415 HKLEYKSGGL
+415 HKVEYQSGGL
-425 TSRIYFTKEDAGE
+425 TSRFYYTKEDAGE

-446 IALQQRS
+446 IALQQQS
-453 TYPQADGSVATGI
+453 SYPSGATGI
-466 QSGWGLTYLK
+466 QQGWGLTYLQ
-476 TYLGALAGAKGYIT
+476 TYLGAIGQVEYPPALYAAQYQANPLFGVGALLTGVATQIQTVAGTYAASGGT
-490 DPTNPLSVLNGVG
+490 TTNPATLTFD
-503 LLIGDFQNHIFGNAT
+503 DFLG
-518 PNPDP
+518 
-523 TTAPIVPYLPNE
+523 Y
-535 ATAALTIDD
+535 
-544 LFGGPGSTQAAHN
+544 STQPFHD
-557 AARAAADAG
+557 AARLAADAG
-566 MLKPGTSEYQAAF
+566 MLKPGTSAFDAAF
-579 NEISNISANN
+579 DTASEISADN
-589 LGAGAKIVDVSKIYN
+589 LGAGAKIIDVSKIYN
-604 YEIDYDFEDKLSVGQ
+604 YEIDYDFEDKLSIGQ
-619 LIVGANLRQYNLNTQ
+619 LIVGANLRQYSLDTK
-634 GTLYTDYDKPI
+634 GTLYTDYNEPI

-660 FDDKVTLTGSLRY
+660 FDDNITLTGSLRY
-673 DKQTVLEEGNITP
+673 DKQTVLEDGNITP
-686 RLGLLFNLSENQ
+686 RLGLLFNLSDNQ
-698 NIRFSAQQGFRNP
+698 NIRLSAQQGFRNP
-711 TNQDKFIGYNQG
+711 TNQDKFIGYSQG
-723 TYTILGSSRDN
+723 TYTILGSSKES
-734 IERFS
+734 IERFN
-739 QTLPLRNSV
+739 QTVGLRNGEV
-748 RDANGNHQNLHT
+748 HT
-760 FTGEE
+760 YTGPE
-765 VLGNGY
+765 VLNNAF
-771 DIFSGVAVDLDYVK
+771 DILSGQAVDLDYVK
-785 PEVVTMFELGYRYNI
+785 AETVTMLELGYRFN
-800 SDLTLDISA
+800 SPDFTLDISG
-809 YFSNYQD
+809 YYSNYQD
-816 KIAGKYVNV
+816 KIAGKFINS
-825 PVLTNNN
+825 PVLTSSLP
-832 GTTYADA
+832 TVEA
-839 AAAIAADN
+839 ALAGGSF
-847 YYGFQVDSNLDEE
+847 YGFQVDSNLDEE

-868 EATKSFSNNLSANL
+868 EAIKSFSNNLNVNL
-882 VYEYNQKDYEEN
+882 VYEYNQKDYDDNDEI
-894 SSVTSFVS
+894 TSFIS

-907 HRVKGGLNYTNGLFS
+907 HRLKAGVNYTKGYFS
-922 LNTNVRYNSA
+922 LSGNLRYNSE
-932 YYYESSFFSA
+932 YYYESSFFSNT
-942 DIDSN
+942 IDSN

-952 KASFALPAL
+952 KASFDLPSL
-961 NATLEIGGN
+961 NAVLEIGGN

>member
-1 MKKLLTLIAVFA
+1 MKKLLTLIAVFT
-13 SFTMWAQT
+13 SLTMWAQT

-63 PPFTLTVSSVGFV
+63 PPFKLTVSSVGFE
-76 SKTVDVTSASGAL
+76 SMTVDVTQASGSL
-89 TIQLSEGSTQLDE
+89 TIQLSEESTQLDE

-125 LQKIQNTPSA
+125 LQEIENTPSA

-228 KNPFDHQGISVKIK
+228 KNPFDHQGISVKVK
-242 QGITEQDTAGQNDF
+242 QGVTDQDTAGQNDF
-256 TEISVRMA
+256 TEISARLA

-270 LAIKASLSHKEGT
+270 VAIKASLSHKEGT

-288 DYRHSVDGVI
+288 DYRHSVNGVI
-298 IDNYAANSPDY
+298 FDDYPANAPDY

-316 EITFSTPLIW
+316 EIAFSTALIF
-326 DQLAGVA
+326 DQLVGVT
-333 GNSAISGF
+333 GNPAFSALAPI
-341 TNYSPNYFGT
+341 SPNYFGT
-351 ILSSGFNDV
+351 ILSTGFNDV

-381 ENSEISLQSLIG
+381 SKSEITIQSLLG

-402 GTRYHLDDVQIEQ
+402 GTRYHLDDVEIQQ
-415 HKLEYKSGGL
+415 HKVEYQSGGL
-425 TSRIYFTKEDAGE
+425 TSRFYFTKEDAGE

-446 IALQQRS
+446 IALQQQS
-453 TYPQADGSVATGI
+453 SYPSGATGI
-466 QSGWGLTYLK
+466 QQGWGLTYLQ
-476 TYLGALAGAKGYIT
+476 TYLGAIGQVEYPPALYAAQYQANPLFGVGALLTGVATQIQTVAGTYAASGGT
-490 DPTNPLSVLNGVG
+490 TTNPATLTFD
-503 LLIGDFQNHIFGNAT
+503 DFLG
-518 PNPDP
+518 
-523 TTAPIVPYLPNE
+523 Y
-535 ATAALTIDD
+535 
-544 LFGGPGSTQAAHN
+544 STQPFHN

-566 MLKPGTSEYQAAF
+566 MLKPGTSAFDAAF
-579 NEISNISANN
+579 DAASEISADN
-589 LGAGAKIVDVSKIYN
+589 LGTGAKIVDVSKIYN
-604 YEIDYDFEDKLSVGQ
+604 YEIDYDFEDKLSIGQ
-619 LIVGANLRQYNLNTQ
+619 LIVGANLRQYSLDTK
-634 GTLYTDYDKPI
+634 GTLYTDYNEPI

-660 FDDKVTLTGSLRY
+660 FDDNITLTGSLRY
-673 DKQTVLEEGNITP
+673 DKQTVLEDGNITP
-686 RLGLLFNLSENQ
+686 RLGLLFNVSDNQ
-698 NIRFSAQQGFRNP
+698 NIRLSAQQGFRNP
-711 TNQDKFIGYNQG
+711 TNQDKFIGYSQG
-723 TYTILGSSRDN
+723 TYTILGSSKES
-734 IERFS
+734 IERFN
-739 QTLPLRNSV
+739 QTVALRNGEV
-748 RDANGNHQNLHT
+748 HT
-760 FTGEE
+760 YTGPE
-765 VLGNGY
+765 VLNNAF
-771 DIFSGVAVDLDYVK
+771 DILSGQAVDLDYVK
-785 PEVVTMFELGYRYNI
+785 AETVTMLELGYRFNNP
-800 SDLTLDISA
+800 DFTLDISG
-809 YFSNYQD
+809 YYSNYQD
-816 KIAGKYVNV
+816 KIAGKFINS
-825 PVLTNNN
+825 PVLTSSLP
-832 GTTYADA
+832 TVEA
-839 AAAIAADN
+839 ALAGGSF
-847 YYGFQVDSNLDEE
+847 YGFQVDSNLDEE
-860 FNAYGVSL
+860 FNAFGVSL
-868 EATKSFSNNLSANL
+868 EAIKSFSNNLNVNL
-882 VYEYNQKDYEEN
+882 VYEYNQKDYDDNDEI
-894 SSVTSFVS
+894 TSFIS

-907 HRVKGGLNYTNGLFS
+907 HRLRAGENYTKGYFS
-922 LNTNVRYNSA
+922 FSGNLRYNSE
-932 YYYESSFFSA
+932 YYYESSFFSNT
-942 DIDSN
+942 IDSN

-952 KASFALPAL
+952 KASFDLPSL
-961 NATLEIGGN
+961 NAVLEIGGN

>member
-51 FDGNFSLSTDQQ
+51 FDGNFSLSTEQQ
-63 PPFTLTVSSVGFV
+63 PPFSLTVSSVGFE
-76 SKTVDVTSASGAL
+76 SATVEVTSATGSL

-117 PVTVEKFS
+117 PVTVEKFN
-125 LQKIQNTPSA
+125 LQEIENTPSA

-242 QGITEQDTAGQNDF
+242 QGVTDQDTAGQNDF
-256 TEISVRMA
+256 TEISARMA

-288 DYRHSVDGVI
+288 DYRHSVNGVI
-298 IDNYAANSPDY
+298 FDDYPINAPDY

-316 EITFSTPLIW
+316 EIAFSTALIF
-326 DQLAGVA
+326 DQLVGVT
-333 GNSAISGF
+333 GNPAFSALAPI
-341 TNYSPNYFGT
+341 SPNYFGT
-351 ILSSGFNDV
+351 ILSTGFNDV

-381 ENSEISLQSLIG
+381 SKSEITIQSLLG

-402 GTRYHLDDVQIEQ
+402 GTRYHLDDVEIQQ
-415 HKLEYKSGGL
+415 HKVEYQSGGL
-425 TSRIYFTKEDAGE
+425 TSRFYYTKEDAGE

-446 IALQQRS
+446 IALQQQS
-453 TYPQADGSVATGI
+453 SYPSGATGI
-466 QSGWGLTYLK
+466 QQGWGLTYLQ
-476 TYLGALAGAKGYIT
+476 TYLGAIGQVEYPPALYAAQYQANPLFGVGALLTGVATQIQTVAGTYAASGGT
-490 DPTNPLSVLNGVG
+490 TTNPATLTFD
-503 LLIGDFQNHIFGNAT
+503 DFLG
-518 PNPDP
+518 
-523 TTAPIVPYLPNE
+523 Y
-535 ATAALTIDD
+535 
-544 LFGGPGSTQAAHN
+544 STQPFHD
-557 AARAAADAG
+557 AARVAADAG
-566 MLKPGTSEYQAAF
+566 MLKPGTSAFDAAF
-579 NEISNISANN
+579 DAASEISADN
-589 LGAGAKIVDVSKIYN
+589 LGAGAKIIDVSKIYN
-604 YEIDYDFEDKLSVGQ
+604 YEIDYDFEDKLSIGQ
-619 LIVGANLRQYNLNTQ
+619 LIVGANLRQYSLDTK
-634 GTLYTDYDKPI
+634 GTLYTDYNEPI

-650 GAYAQLKRNI
+650 GAYAQLKRDI
-660 FDDKVTLTGSLRY
+660 FDDNITLTGSLRY
-673 DKQTVLEEGNITP
+673 DKQTVLEDGNITP
-686 RLGLLFNLSENQ
+686 RLGLLFNLSDNQ
-698 NIRFSAQQGFRNP
+698 NIRLSAQQGFRNP
-711 TNQDKFIGYNQG
+711 TNQDKFIGYSQG
-723 TYTILGSSRDN
+723 TYTILGSSKES
-734 IERFS
+734 IERFN
-739 QTLPLRNSV
+739 QTVPLRNGEV
-748 RDANGNHQNLHT
+748 HT
-760 FTGEE
+760 YTGPE
-765 VLGNGY
+765 VLNNAF
-771 DIFSGVAVDLDYVK
+771 DILSGQAVDLDYVK
-785 PEVVTMFELGYRYNI
+785 AETVTMLELGYRFNNP
-800 SDLTLDISA
+800 DFTLDISG
-809 YFSNYQD
+809 YYSNYQD
-816 KIAGKYVNV
+816 KIAGKFINS
-825 PVLTNNN
+825 PVLTSSLP
-832 GTTYADA
+832 TVEA
-839 AAAIAADN
+839 ALAGGSF
-847 YYGFQVDSNLDEE
+847 YGFQVDSNLDEE

-868 EATKSFSNNLSANL
+868 EAIKSFSNNLNVNL
-882 VYEYNQKDYEEN
+882 VYEYNQKDYDDNDEI
-894 SSVTSFVS
+894 TSFIS

-907 HRVKGGLNYTNGLFS
+907 HRLKAGVNYTKGYFS
-922 LNTNVRYNSA
+922 LSGNLRYNSE
-932 YYYESSFFSA
+932 YYYESSFFSNT
-942 DIDSN
+942 IDSN

-952 KASFALPAL
+952 KASFDLPSL
-961 NATLEIGGN
+961 NAVLEIGGN

>member
-33 PLPGANIVLDGT
+33 PLPGANIVMDGT

-63 PPFTLTVSSVGFV
+63 PPFTLTVSSVGFE
-76 SKTVDVTSASGAL
+76 STTVDVTSASGSL

-125 LQKIQNTPSA
+125 LQKIENTPSA

-228 KNPFDHQGISVKIK
+228 KNPFDHQGISVKVK

-256 TEISVRMA
+256 TEISLRLA

-298 IDNYAANSPDY
+298 IDNYASNAPDY

-316 EITFSTPLIW
+316 EITFSTPLIF
-326 DQLAGVA
+326 DQLVGVT
-333 GNSAISGF
+333 GNPAFSALGGI
-341 TNYSPNYFGT
+341 SPNYFGT
-351 ILSSGFNDV
+351 ILSTGYNDV
-360 DMFGSETSNTKAN
+360 DMFGTETSNTKAN

-381 ENSEISLQSLIG
+381 ENSEISIQSLIG

-425 TSRIYFTKEDAGE
+425 TSRIYYTKEDAGE

-446 IALQQRS
+446 IALAQRS
-453 TYPQADGSVATGI
+453 WGGLGI
-466 QSGWGLTYLK
+466 QNGWGVNYLN
-476 TYLGALAGAKGYIT
+476 TYLGAIGLQEYPMATYAAQYQANPLFGVGALLTGVATQIQTVAGAYAASG
-490 DPTNPLSVLNGVG
+490 G
-503 LLIGDFQNHIFGNAT
+503 
-518 PNPDP
+518 
-523 TTAPIVPYLPNE
+523 
-535 ATAALTIDD
+535 ATANPAELTFDD
-544 LFGGPGSTQAAHN
+544 YLGYSTQPFHD
-557 AARAAADAG
+557 AARAAADDG
-566 MLKPGTSEYQAAF
+566 MLKPGSSEYQAAF

-723 TYTILGSSRDN
+723 TYTILGSSKDN

-800 SDLTLDISA
+800 SDLTFDISA

-860 FNAYGVSL
+860 FNAYGLSL
-868 EATKSFSNNLSANL
+868 EATKSISNNLSANL

-942 DIDSN
+942 DIESN

>member
-51 FDGNFSLSTDQQ
+51 FDGNFSLSTEQQ
-63 PPFTLTVSSVGFV
+63 PPFSLTVSSVGFESAKV
-76 SKTVDVTSASGAL
+76 EVTSATGSL

-125 LQKIQNTPSA
+125 LQEIENTPSA

-242 QGITEQDTAGQNDF
+242 QGVTDQDTAGQNDF
-256 TEISVRMA
+256 TEISARMA

-270 LAIKASLSHKEGT
+270 LAIKASFSHKEGT

-288 DYRHSVDGVI
+288 DYRHSVNGVI
-298 IDNYAANSPDY
+298 FDDYPTNAPDY

-316 EITFSTPLIW
+316 EIAFSTALIF
-326 DQLAGVA
+326 DQLVGVT
-333 GNSAISGF
+333 GNPAFSALAPI
-341 TNYSPNYFGT
+341 SPNYFGT
-351 ILSSGFNDV
+351 ILSTGFNDV

-381 ENSEISLQSLIG
+381 SKSEITIQSLLG

-402 GTRYHLDDVQIEQ
+402 GTRYHLDDVEIQQ
-415 HKLEYKSGGL
+415 HKVEYQSGGL
-425 TSRIYFTKEDAGE
+425 TSRFYYTKEDAGE

-446 IALQQRS
+446 IALQQQS
-453 TYPQADGSVATGI
+453 SYPSGATGI
-466 QSGWGLTYLK
+466 QQGWGLTYLQ
-476 TYLGALAGAKGYIT
+476 TYLGAIGQVEYPPALYAAQYQANPLFGVGALLTGVATQIQTVAGTYAASGGT
-490 DPTNPLSVLNGVG
+490 TTNPATLTFD
-503 LLIGDFQNHIFGNAT
+503 DFLG
-518 PNPDP
+518 
-523 TTAPIVPYLPNE
+523 Y
-535 ATAALTIDD
+535 
-544 LFGGPGSTQAAHN
+544 STQPFHD
-557 AARAAADAG
+557 AARVAADAG
-566 MLKPGTSEYQAAF
+566 MLKPGTSAFDAAF
-579 NEISNISANN
+579 DAASEISADN
-589 LGAGAKIVDVSKIYN
+589 LGAGAKIIDVSKIYN
-604 YEIDYDFEDKLSVGQ
+604 YEIDYDFEDKLSIGQ
-619 LIVGANLRQYNLNTQ
+619 LIVGANLRQYSLDTK
-634 GTLYTDYDKPI
+634 GTLYTDYNEPI

-660 FDDKVTLTGSLRY
+660 FDDNITLTGSLRY
-673 DKQTVLEEGNITP
+673 DKQTVLEDGNITP
-686 RLGLLFNLSENQ
+686 RLGLLFNLSDNQ
-698 NIRFSAQQGFRNP
+698 NIRLSAQQGFRNP
-711 TNQDKFIGYNQG
+711 TNQDKFIGYSQG
-723 TYTILGSSRDN
+723 TYTILGSSKES
-734 IERFS
+734 IERFN
-739 QTLPLRNSV
+739 QTVPLRNGEV
-748 RDANGNHQNLHT
+748 HT
-760 FTGEE
+760 YTGPE
-765 VLGNGY
+765 VLNNAF
-771 DIFSGVAVDLDYVK
+771 DILSGQAVDLDYVK
-785 PEVVTMFELGYRYNI
+785 AETVTMLELGYRFN
-800 SDLTLDISA
+800 SPDFTLDISG
-809 YFSNYQD
+809 YYSNYQD
-816 KIAGKYVNV
+816 KIAGKFINS
-825 PVLTNNN
+825 PVLTSSLP
-832 GTTYADA
+832 TVEA
-839 AAAIAADN
+839 ALAGGSF
-847 YYGFQVDSNLDEE
+847 YGFQVDSNLDEE

-868 EATKSFSNNLSANL
+868 EAIKSFSNNLNVNL
-882 VYEYNQKDYEEN
+882 VYEYNQKDYDDNDEI
-894 SSVTSFVS
+894 TSFIS

-907 HRVKGGLNYTNGLFS
+907 HRLKAGVNYTKGYFS
-922 LNTNVRYNSA
+922 LSGNLRYNSE
-932 YYYESSFFSA
+932 YYYESSFFSNT
-942 DIDSN
+942 IDSN

-952 KASFALPAL
+952 KASFDLPSL
-961 NATLEIGGN
+961 NAVLEIGGN

>member
-51 FDGNFSLSTDQQ
+51 FDGNFSLSTEQQ
-63 PPFTLTVSSVGFV
+63 PPFSLTVSSVGFESAKV
-76 SKTVDVTSASGAL
+76 EVTSATGSL

-117 PVTVEKFS
+117 PVTVEKFN
-125 LQKIQNTPSA
+125 LQEIENTPSA

-242 QGITEQDTAGQNDF
+242 QGVTDQDTAGQNDF
-256 TEISVRMA
+256 TEISARMA

-270 LAIKASLSHKEGT
+270 VAIKASFSHKEGT

-288 DYRHSVDGVI
+288 DYRHSVNGVI
-298 IDNYAANSPDY
+298 FDDYPINAPDY

-316 EITFSTPLIW
+316 EIAFSTALIF
-326 DQLAGVA
+326 DQLVGVT
-333 GNSAISGF
+333 GNPAFSALAPI
-341 TNYSPNYFGT
+341 SPNYFGT
-351 ILSSGFNDV
+351 ILSTGFNDV

-381 ENSEISLQSLIG
+381 SKSEITIQSLLG

-402 GTRYHLDDVQIEQ
+402 GTRYHLDDVEIQQ
-415 HKLEYKSGGL
+415 HKVEYQSGGL
-425 TSRIYFTKEDAGE
+425 TSRFYYTKEDAGE

-446 IALQQRS
+446 IALQQQS
-453 TYPQADGSVATGI
+453 SYPSGATGI
-466 QSGWGLTYLK
+466 QQGWGLTYLQ
-476 TYLGALAGAKGYIT
+476 TYLGAIGQVEYPPALYAAQYQANPLFGVGALLTGVATQIQTVAGTYAASGGT
-490 DPTNPLSVLNGVG
+490 TTNPATLTFD
-503 LLIGDFQNHIFGNAT
+503 DFLG
-518 PNPDP
+518 
-523 TTAPIVPYLPNE
+523 Y
-535 ATAALTIDD
+535 
-544 LFGGPGSTQAAHN
+544 STQPFHD
-557 AARAAADAG
+557 AARVAADAG
-566 MLKPGTSEYQAAF
+566 MLKPGTSAFDAAF
-579 NEISNISANN
+579 DAASEISADN
-589 LGAGAKIVDVSKIYN
+589 LGAGAKIIDVSKIYN
-604 YEIDYDFEDKLSVGQ
+604 YEIDYDFEDKLSIGQ
-619 LIVGANLRQYNLNTQ
+619 LIVGANLRQYSLDTK
-634 GTLYTDYDKPI
+634 GTLYTDYNEPI

-650 GAYAQLKRNI
+650 GAYAQLKRDI
-660 FDDKVTLTGSLRY
+660 FDDNITLTGSLRY
-673 DKQTVLEEGNITP
+673 DKQTVLEDGNITP
-686 RLGLLFNLSENQ
+686 RLGLLFNLSDNQ
-698 NIRFSAQQGFRNP
+698 NIRLSAQQGFRNP
-711 TNQDKFIGYNQG
+711 TNQDKFIGYSQG
-723 TYTILGSSRDN
+723 TYTILGSSKES
-734 IERFS
+734 IERFN
-739 QTLPLRNSV
+739 QTVPLRNGEV
-748 RDANGNHQNLHT
+748 HT
-760 FTGEE
+760 YTGPE
-765 VLGNGY
+765 VLNNAF
-771 DIFSGVAVDLDYVK
+771 DILSGQAVDLDYVK
-785 PEVVTMFELGYRYNI
+785 AETVTMLELGYRFNNP
-800 SDLTLDISA
+800 DFTLDISG
-809 YFSNYQD
+809 YYSNYQD
-816 KIAGKYVNV
+816 KIAGKFINS
-825 PVLTNNN
+825 PVLTSSLP
-832 GTTYADA
+832 TVEA
-839 AAAIAADN
+839 ALAGGSF
-847 YYGFQVDSNLDEE
+847 YGFQVDSNLDEE

-868 EATKSFSNNLSANL
+868 EAIKSFSNNLNVNL
-882 VYEYNQKDYEEN
+882 VYEYNQKDYDDNDEI
-894 SSVTSFVS
+894 TSFIS

-907 HRVKGGLNYTNGLFS
+907 HRLKAGVNYTKGYFS
-922 LNTNVRYNSA
+922 LSGNLRYNSE
-932 YYYESSFFSA
+932 YYYESSFFSNT
-942 DIDSN
+942 IDSN
-947 TVIDA
+947 AVIDA
-952 KASFALPAL
+952 KASFDLPSL
-961 NATLEIGGN
+961 NAVLEIGGN

>member
-1 MKKLLTLIAVFA
+1 
-13 SFTMWAQT
+13 
-21 QVSGTVTDADGQ
+21 
-33 PLPGANIVLDGT
+33 
-45 TGAVSD
+45 
-51 FDGNFSLSTDQQ
+51 
-63 PPFTLTVSSVGFV
+63 
-76 SKTVDVTSASGAL
+76 
-89 TIQLSEGSTQLDE
+89 
-102 IVVSASRMAERIFES
+102 
-117 PVTVEKFS
+117 
-125 LQKIQNTPSA
+125 
-135 DYFNGLA
+135 
-142 NLKGVSLVEAGLVFN
+142 
-157 QVQIRGFS
+157 
-165 DIYNEGL
+165 
-172 VTLVDGM
+172 M

-228 KNPFDHQGISVKIK
+228 KNPFDHQGISVKVK
-242 QGITEQDTAGQNDF
+242 QGITEQDTAGSNDF
-256 TEISVRMA
+256 TEISVRLA

-298 IDNYAANSPDY
+298 IDDYAANAPDY

-333 GNSAISGF
+333 GNDAISGF

-446 IALQQRS
+446 IALQQQS
-453 TYPQADGSVATGI
+453 SYPQADGSVATGI
-466 QSGWGLTYLK
+466 QSGWGLTYLQ
-476 TYLGALAGAKGYIT
+476 TYLGALAGVKEYIT
-490 DPTNPLSVLNGVG
+490 DPTNPLSVLNGIG
-503 LLIGDFQNHIFGNAT
+503 LLIGDFQGHIFGNAT

-523 TTAPIVPYLPNE
+523 STAAIVPFLPNE

-566 MLKPGTSEYQAAF
+566 MLKPGTKAFDEAFDAA
-579 NEISNISANN
+579 SKISANN
-589 LGAGAKIVDVSKIYN
+589 LGAGAKIIDVSKIYN
-604 YEIDYDFEDKLSVGQ
+604 YEIDYDFEDKLSLGQ
-619 LIVGANLRQYNLNTQ
+619 LIVGANLRQYNLNTK
-634 GTLYTDYDKPI
+634 GTLYTDYTKPI

-723 TYTILGSSRDN
+723 TYTILGSSKDN
-734 IERFS
+734 IERYS

-748 RDANGNHQNLHT
+748 RDADGNHQNLHT

-771 DIFSGVAVDLDYVK
+771 DISSGVAVDLDYVK

-809 YFSNYQD
+809 YFSNYID

-868 EATKSFSNNLSANL
+868 EATKSISNNLSANL

-907 HRVKGGLNYTNGLFS
+907 HRVKGGLNYTKGLFS

-961 NATLEIGGN
+961 KATLEIGGN

>member
-51 FDGNFSLSTDQQ
+51 FDGNFSLSTEQQ
-63 PPFTLTVSSVGFV
+63 PPFSLTVSSVGFE
-76 SKTVDVTSASGAL
+76 SATVEVTSATGSL

-125 LQKIQNTPSA
+125 LQEIENTPSA

-242 QGITEQDTAGQNDF
+242 QGVTDQDTAGQNDF

-270 LAIKASLSHKEGT
+270 VAIKASLSHKEGT

-288 DYRHSVDGVI
+288 DYRHSVNGVI
-298 IDNYAANSPDY
+298 FDDYPTNAPDY

-316 EITFSTPLIW
+316 EIAFSTALIF
-326 DQLAGVA
+326 DQLVGVT
-333 GNSAISGF
+333 GNPAFSALAPI
-341 TNYSPNYFGT
+341 SPNYFGT
-351 ILSSGFNDV
+351 ILSTGFNDV

-381 ENSEISLQSLIG
+381 SKSEITIQSLLG

-402 GTRYHLDDVQIEQ
+402 GTRYHLDDVEIQQ
-415 HKLEYKSGGL
+415 HKVEYQSGGL
-425 TSRIYFTKEDAGE
+425 TSRFYYTKEDAGE

-446 IALQQRS
+446 IAIQQQS
-453 TYPQADGSVATGI
+453 WNGLGI
-466 QSGWGLTYLK
+466 QNGWGVNYLN
-476 TYLGALAGAKGYIT
+476 TYLGAISQVEYPPALYAAQYQANPLFGVGALLTGVATQIQTVAGTYAASGGT
-490 DPTNPLSVLNGVG
+490 TTNPAS
-503 LLIGDFQNHIFGNAT
+503 
-518 PNPDP
+518 
-523 TTAPIVPYLPNE
+523 
-535 ATAALTIDD
+535 LTFDNF
-544 LFGGPGSTQAAHN
+544 LGYSTQPFHD
-557 AARAAADAG
+557 AARLAADAG
-566 MLKPGTSEYQAAF
+566 MLKPGTSAFDAAF
-579 NEISNISANN
+579 DTASEISADN
-589 LGAGAKIVDVSKIYN
+589 LGTGAKIIDVSKIYN
-604 YEIDYDFEDKLSVGQ
+604 YEIDYDFEDKLSIGQ
-619 LIVGANLRQYNLNTQ
+619 LIVGANLRQYSLDTK
-634 GTLYTDYDKPI
+634 GTLYTDYNEPI

-660 FDDKVTLTGSLRY
+660 FDDNITLTGSLRY
-673 DKQTVLEEGNITP
+673 DKQTVLEDGNITP
-686 RLGLLFNLSENQ
+686 RLGLLFNLSDNQ
-698 NIRFSAQQGFRNP
+698 NIRLSAQQGFRNP
-711 TNQDKFIGYNQG
+711 TNQDKFIGYSQG
-723 TYTILGSSRDN
+723 TYTILGSSKES
-734 IERFS
+734 IERFN
-739 QTLPLRNSV
+739 QTVGLRNGEV
-748 RDANGNHQNLHT
+748 HT
-760 FTGEE
+760 YTGPE
-765 VLGNGY
+765 VLNNAF
-771 DIFSGVAVDLDYVK
+771 DILSGQAVDLDYVK
-785 PEVVTMFELGYRYNI
+785 AETVTMLELGYRFN
-800 SDLTLDISA
+800 SPDFTLDISG
-809 YFSNYQD
+809 YYSNYQD
-816 KIAGKYVNV
+816 KIAGKFINS
-825 PVLTNNN
+825 PVLTSSLP
-832 GTTYADA
+832 TVEA
-839 AAAIAADN
+839 ALAGGSF
-847 YYGFQVDSNLDEE
+847 YGFQVDSNLDEE

-868 EATKSFSNNLSANL
+868 EAIKSFSNNLNVNL
-882 VYEYNQKDYEEN
+882 VYEYNQKDYDDNDEI
-894 SSVTSFVS
+894 TSFIS

-907 HRVKGGLNYTNGLFS
+907 HRLKAGVNYTKGYFS
-922 LNTNVRYNSA
+922 LSGNLRYNSE
-932 YYYESSFFSA
+932 YYYESSFFSNN
-942 DIDSN
+942 IDSN

-952 KASFALPAL
+952 KASFDLPSL
-961 NATLEIGGN
+961 NAVLEIGGN

>member
-1 MKKLLTLIAVFA
+1 MKKLLTLITVFA
-13 SFTMWAQT
+13 STMIWAQT

-33 PLPGANIVLDGT
+33 PLPGANIVLDGS

-63 PPFTLTVSSVGFV
+63 PPFSLTVSSVGFE
-76 SKTVDVTSASGAL
+76 STTVEVTSASGSL
-89 TIQLSEGSTQLDE
+89 TIQLSEGNTQLDE

-125 LQKIQNTPSA
+125 LQKIENTPSA

-228 KNPFDHQGISVKIK
+228 KNPFDHQGISVKVK
-242 QGITEQDTAGQNDF
+242 QGITEQDTAGSNDF

-316 EITFSTPLIW
+316 EIAFSTPLIF
-326 DQLAGVA
+326 DQLVGVT
-333 GNSAISGF
+333 GNPAFSALAPI
-341 TNYSPNYFGT
+341 SPNYFGT

-360 DMFGSETSNTKAN
+360 DMFGAETNNTKAN

-381 ENSEISLQSLIG
+381 EDSEISLQSLIG

-446 IALQQRS
+446 IALQQQS
-453 TYPQADGSVATGI
+453 SYPSGASGI
-466 QSGWGLTYLK
+466 QDGWGLTYLQ
-476 TYLGALAGAKGYIT
+476 TYLGAIGLQEYPTATYGAQYAANPLFGVGAVLTGVATQIQTVAGAYAASGGT
-490 DPTNPLSVLNGVG
+490 TTNP
-503 LLIGDFQNHIFGNAT
+503 AT
-518 PNPDP
+518 LTFDE
-523 TTAPIVPYLPNE
+523 YL
-535 ATAALTIDD
+535 
-544 LFGGPGSTQAAHN
+544 GYSTQPFHD

-566 MLKPGTSEYQAAF
+566 MLKPGTPEFDEAFDAASE
-579 NEISNISANN
+579 ISANN
-589 LGAGAKIVDVSKIYN
+589 LGAGAKIIDVSKIYN
-604 YEIDYDFEDKLSVGQ
+604 YEMDYDFEDKLSIGQ
-619 LIVGANLRQYNLNTQ
+619 LIVGANLRHYNLDTQ
-634 GTLYTDYDKPI
+634 GTLYTDYNNKPI

-660 FDDKVTLTGSLRY
+660 FDDKVTLSGSLRY

-711 TNQDKFIGYNQG
+711 TNQDKFIGYSQG
-723 TYTILGSSRDN
+723 TYTILGSSKES
-734 IERFS
+734 IERFN
-739 QTLPLRNSV
+739 QTVGLRNGVIHTYTGPYVLENAFDIISG
-748 RDANGNHQNLHT
+748 DAVT
-760 FTGEE
+760 
-765 VLGNGY
+765 
-771 DIFSGVAVDLDYVK
+771 LDYVK
-785 PEVVTMFELGYRYNI
+785 PEVVTMLELGYRYNI
-800 SDLTLDISA
+800 SDLTFDVSA
-809 YFSNYQD
+809 YYSNYQD
-816 KIAGKYVNV
+816 KIAGKYINS
-825 PVLTNNN
+825 PVLTSTL
-832 GTTYADA
+832 TTAE
-839 AAAIAADN
+839 AAIAGGSF
-847 YYGFQVDSNLDEE
+847 YGFQVDSNLDEE

-868 EATKSFSNNLSANL
+868 EATKSVSDNLSLNL

-894 SSVTSFVS
+894 DRVTSFVS

-907 HRVKGGLNYTNGLFS
+907 HRIKGGLNYTKGAFS
-922 LNTNVRYNSA
+922 LNANARYHSE
-932 YYYESSFFSA
+932 YYYESSFFS
-942 DIDSN
+942 DTIESN

-961 NATLEIGGN
+961 KATLEIGGN

>member
-63 PPFTLTVSSVGFV
+63 PPFTLTVSSVGFE
-76 SKTVDVTSASGAL
+76 STTVDVTSASGSL

-125 LQKIQNTPSA
+125 LQEIENTPSA

-242 QGITEQDTAGQNDF
+242 QGVTDQDTAGQNDF
-256 TEISVRMA
+256 TEISARMA

-270 LAIKASLSHKEGT
+270 LAIKASFSHKEGT

-288 DYRHSVDGVI
+288 DYRHSVNGVI
-298 IDNYAANSPDY
+298 FDDYPTNAPDY

-316 EITFSTPLIW
+316 EIAFSTALIF
-326 DQLAGVA
+326 DQLVGVT
-333 GNSAISGF
+333 GNPAFSALAPI
-341 TNYSPNYFGT
+341 SPNYFGT
-351 ILSSGFNDV
+351 ILSTGFNDV

-381 ENSEISLQSLIG
+381 SKSEITIQSLLG

-402 GTRYHLDDVQIEQ
+402 GTRYHLDDVEIQQ
-415 HKLEYKSGGL
+415 HKVEYQSGGL
-425 TSRIYFTKEDAGE
+425 TSRFYYTKEDAGE

-446 IALQQRS
+446 IALQQQS
-453 TYPQADGSVATGI
+453 SYPSGATGI
-466 QSGWGLTYLK
+466 QQGWGLTYLQ
-476 TYLGALAGAKGYIT
+476 TYLGAIGQVEYPPALYAAQYQANPLFGVGALLTGVATQIQTVAGTYAASGGT
-490 DPTNPLSVLNGVG
+490 TTNPATLTFD
-503 LLIGDFQNHIFGNAT
+503 DFLG
-518 PNPDP
+518 
-523 TTAPIVPYLPNE
+523 Y
-535 ATAALTIDD
+535 
-544 LFGGPGSTQAAHN
+544 STQPFHD
-557 AARAAADAG
+557 AARLAADAG
-566 MLKPGTSEYQAAF
+566 MLKPGTSAFDAAF
-579 NEISNISANN
+579 DTASEISADN
-589 LGAGAKIVDVSKIYN
+589 LGAGAKIIDVSKIYN
-604 YEIDYDFEDKLSVGQ
+604 YEIDYDFEDKLSIGQ
-619 LIVGANLRQYNLNTQ
+619 LIVGANLRQYSLDTK
-634 GTLYTDYDKPI
+634 GTLYTDYNEPI

-660 FDDKVTLTGSLRY
+660 FDDNITLTGSLRY
-673 DKQTVLEEGNITP
+673 DKQTVLEDGNITP
-686 RLGLLFNLSENQ
+686 RLGLLFNLSDNQ
-698 NIRFSAQQGFRNP
+698 NIRLSAQQGFRNP
-711 TNQDKFIGYNQG
+711 TNQDKFIGYSQG
-723 TYTILGSSRDN
+723 TYTILGSSKES
-734 IERFS
+734 IERFN
-739 QTLPLRNSV
+739 QTVGLRNGEV
-748 RDANGNHQNLHT
+748 HT
-760 FTGEE
+760 YTGPE
-765 VLGNGY
+765 VLNNAF
-771 DIFSGVAVDLDYVK
+771 DILSGQAVDLDYVK
-785 PEVVTMFELGYRYNI
+785 AETVTMLELGYRFN
-800 SDLTLDISA
+800 SPDFTLDISG
-809 YFSNYQD
+809 YYSNYQD
-816 KIAGKYVNV
+816 KIAGKFINS
-825 PVLTNNN
+825 PVLTSSLP
-832 GTTYADA
+832 TVEA
-839 AAAIAADN
+839 ALAGGSF
-847 YYGFQVDSNLDEE
+847 YGFQVDSNLDEE

-868 EATKSFSNNLSANL
+868 EAIKSFSNNLNVNL
-882 VYEYNQKDYEEN
+882 VYEYNQKDYDDNDEI
-894 SSVTSFVS
+894 TSFIS

-907 HRVKGGLNYTNGLFS
+907 HRLKAGVNYTKGYFS
-922 LNTNVRYNSA
+922 LSGNLRYNSE
-932 YYYESSFFSA
+932 YYYESSFFSNT
-942 DIDSN
+942 IDSN
-947 TVIDA
+947 AVIDA
-952 KASFALPAL
+952 KASFDLPSL
-961 NATLEIGGN
+961 NAVLEIGGN

>member
-13 SFTMWAQT
+13 SFSMWAQT

-51 FDGNFSLSTDQQ
+51 FDGNFSLSTDKQL
-63 PPFTLTVSSVGFV
+63 PFKLTVSSVGFE
-76 SKTVDVTSASGAL
+76 STTVDVTQASGSL
-89 TIQLSEGSTQLDE
+89 TIQLSEESTQLDE

-125 LQKIQNTPSA
+125 LQEIENTPSA

-242 QGITEQDTAGQNDF
+242 QGVTDQDTAGQNDF
-256 TEISVRMA
+256 TEISARMA

-270 LAIKASLSHKEGT
+270 VAIKASLSHKEGT

-288 DYRHSVDGVI
+288 DYRHSVNGVI
-298 IDNYAANSPDY
+298 FDDYPINAPDY

-316 EITFSTPLIW
+316 EIAFSTALIF
-326 DQLAGVA
+326 DQLVGVT
-333 GNSAISGF
+333 GNPAFSALAPI
-341 TNYSPNYFGT
+341 SPNYFGT
-351 ILSSGFNDV
+351 ILSTGFNDV

-381 ENSEISLQSLIG
+381 SKSEITIQSLLG

-402 GTRYHLDDVQIEQ
+402 GTRYHLDDVEIQQ
-415 HKLEYKSGGL
+415 HKVEYQSGGL
-425 TSRIYFTKEDAGE
+425 TSRFYYTKEDAGE

-446 IALQQRS
+446 IALQQQS
-453 TYPQADGSVATGI
+453 SYPSGATGI
-466 QSGWGLTYLK
+466 QQGWGLTYLQ
-476 TYLGALAGAKGYIT
+476 TYLGAIGQVEYPPALYAAQYQANPLFGVGALLTGVATQIQTVAGTYAASGGT
-490 DPTNPLSVLNGVG
+490 TTNPATLTFD
-503 LLIGDFQNHIFGNAT
+503 DFLG
-518 PNPDP
+518 
-523 TTAPIVPYLPNE
+523 Y
-535 ATAALTIDD
+535 
-544 LFGGPGSTQAAHN
+544 STQPFHD

-566 MLKPGTSEYQAAF
+566 MLKPGTSAFDAAF
-579 NEISNISANN
+579 DAASEISADN
-589 LGAGAKIVDVSKIYN
+589 LGAGAKIIDVSKIYN
-604 YEIDYDFEDKLSVGQ
+604 YEIDYDFEDKLSIGQ
-619 LIVGANLRQYNLNTQ
+619 LIVGANLRQYSLDTK
-634 GTLYTDYDKPI
+634 GTLYTDYNEPI

-650 GAYAQLKRNI
+650 GAYAQLKRDI
-660 FDDKVTLTGSLRY
+660 FDDNITLTGSLRY
-673 DKQTVLEEGNITP
+673 DKQTVLEDGNITP
-686 RLGLLFNLSENQ
+686 RLGLLFNLSDNQ
-698 NIRFSAQQGFRNP
+698 NIRLSAQQGFRNP
-711 TNQDKFIGYNQG
+711 TNQDKFIGYSQG
-723 TYTILGSSRDN
+723 TYTILGSSKES
-734 IERFS
+734 IERFN
-739 QTLPLRNSV
+739 QTVPLRNGEV
-748 RDANGNHQNLHT
+748 HT
-760 FTGEE
+760 YTGPE
-765 VLGNGY
+765 VLNNAF
-771 DIFSGVAVDLDYVK
+771 DILSGQAVDLDYVK
-785 PEVVTMFELGYRYNI
+785 AETVTMLELGYRFNNP
-800 SDLTLDISA
+800 DFTLDISG
-809 YFSNYQD
+809 YYSNYQD
-816 KIAGKYVNV
+816 KIAGKFINS
-825 PVLTNNN
+825 PVLTSSLP
-832 GTTYADA
+832 TVEA
-839 AAAIAADN
+839 ALAGGSF
-847 YYGFQVDSNLDEE
+847 YGFQVDSNLDEE

-868 EATKSFSNNLSANL
+868 EAIKSFSNNLNVNL
-882 VYEYNQKDYEEN
+882 VYEYNQKDYDDNDEI
-894 SSVTSFVS
+894 TSFIS

-907 HRVKGGLNYTNGLFS
+907 HRLKAGVNYTKGYFS
-922 LNTNVRYNSA
+922 FSGNLRYNSE
-932 YYYESSFFSA
+932 YYYESSFFSNT
-942 DIDSN
+942 IDSN

-952 KASFALPAL
+952 KASFDLPSL
-961 NATLEIGGN
+961 NAVLEIGGN

>member
-63 PPFTLTVSSVGFV
+63 PPFSLTVSSVGFE
-76 SKTVDVTSASGAL
+76 SATVEVTSATGSL

-125 LQKIQNTPSA
+125 LQEIENTPSA

-242 QGITEQDTAGQNDF
+242 QGVTDQDTAGQNDF
-256 TEISVRMA
+256 TEISARMA

-270 LAIKASLSHKEGT
+270 VAIKASFSHKEGT

-288 DYRHSVDGVI
+288 DYRHSVNGVI
-298 IDNYAANSPDY
+298 FDDYPTNAPDY

-316 EITFSTPLIW
+316 EIAFSTALIF
-326 DQLAGVA
+326 DQLVGVT
-333 GNSAISGF
+333 GNPAFSALAPI
-341 TNYSPNYFGT
+341 SPNYFGT
-351 ILSSGFNDV
+351 ILSTGFNDV

-381 ENSEISLQSLIG
+381 SKSEITIQSLLG

-402 GTRYHLDDVQIEQ
+402 GTRYHLDDVEIQQ
-415 HKLEYKSGGL
+415 HKVEYQSGGL
-425 TSRIYFTKEDAGE
+425 TSRFYYTKEDAGE

-446 IALQQRS
+446 IALQQQS
-453 TYPQADGSVATGI
+453 SYPSGATGI
-466 QSGWGLTYLK
+466 QQGWGLTYLQ
-476 TYLGALAGAKGYIT
+476 TYLGAIGQVEYPPALYAAQYQANPLFGVGALLTGVATQIQTVAGTYAASGGT
-490 DPTNPLSVLNGVG
+490 TTNPATLTFD
-503 LLIGDFQNHIFGNAT
+503 DFLG
-518 PNPDP
+518 
-523 TTAPIVPYLPNE
+523 Y
-535 ATAALTIDD
+535 
-544 LFGGPGSTQAAHN
+544 STQPFHD
-557 AARAAADAG
+557 AARLAADAG
-566 MLKPGTSEYQAAF
+566 MLKPGTSAFDAAF
-579 NEISNISANN
+579 DTASEISADN
-589 LGAGAKIVDVSKIYN
+589 LGAGAKIIDVSKIYN
-604 YEIDYDFEDKLSVGQ
+604 YEIDYDFEDKLSIGQ
-619 LIVGANLRQYNLNTQ
+619 LIVGANLRQYSLDTK
-634 GTLYTDYDKPI
+634 GTLYTDYNEPI

-660 FDDKVTLTGSLRY
+660 FDDNITLTGSLRY
-673 DKQTVLEEGNITP
+673 DKQTVLEDGNITP
-686 RLGLLFNLSENQ
+686 RLGLLFNLSDNQ
-698 NIRFSAQQGFRNP
+698 NIRLSAQQGFRNP
-711 TNQDKFIGYNQG
+711 TNQDKFIGYSQG
-723 TYTILGSSRDN
+723 TYTILGSSKES
-734 IERFS
+734 IERFN
-739 QTLPLRNSV
+739 QTVGLRNGEV
-748 RDANGNHQNLHT
+748 HT
-760 FTGEE
+760 YTGPE
-765 VLGNGY
+765 VLNNAF
-771 DIFSGVAVDLDYVK
+771 DILSGQAVDLDYVK
-785 PEVVTMFELGYRYNI
+785 AETVTMLELGYRFN
-800 SDLTLDISA
+800 SPDFTLDVSG
-809 YFSNYQD
+809 YYSNYQD
-816 KIAGKYVNV
+816 KIAGKFINS
-825 PVLTNNN
+825 PVLTSSLP
-832 GTTYADA
+832 TVEA
-839 AAAIAADN
+839 ALAGGSF
-847 YYGFQVDSNLDEE
+847 YGFQVDSNLDEE

-868 EATKSFSNNLSANL
+868 EAIKSFSNNLNVNL
-882 VYEYNQKDYEEN
+882 VYEYNQKDYDDNDEI
-894 SSVTSFVS
+894 TSFIS

-907 HRVKGGLNYTNGLFS
+907 HRLKAGVNYTKGYFS
-922 LNTNVRYNSA
+922 LSGNLRYNSE
-932 YYYESSFFSA
+932 YYYESSFFSNT
-942 DIDSN
+942 IDSN

-952 KASFALPAL
+952 KASFDLPSL
-961 NATLEIGGN
+961 NAVLEIGGN

>member
-1 MKKLLTLIAVFA
+1 MKKLLTLITVFA
-13 SFTMWAQT
+13 STLIWAQT
-21 QVSGTVTDADGQ
+21 QVSGTVTDAEGQ
-33 PLPGANIVLDGT
+33 PLPGANIVLDGS

-51 FDGNFSLSTDQQ
+51 FDGNFSFSTDQQ
-63 PPFTLTVSSVGFV
+63 PPFSLAVSSVGFE
-76 SKTVDVTSASGAL
+76 SATVEVTSASGSL

-125 LQKIQNTPSA
+125 LQKIENTPSA

-228 KNPFDHQGISVKIK
+228 KNPFDHQGISVKVK
-242 QGITEQDTAGQNDF
+242 QGITEQDTAGSNDF
-256 TEISVRMA
+256 TEISVRLA

-288 DYRHSVDGVI
+288 DYSHSVNGVI
-298 IDNYAANSPDY
+298 FDNYATNAPDY

-316 EITFSTPLIW
+316 EIAFSTPLIF
-326 DQLAGVA
+326 DQLVGVT
-333 GNSAISGF
+333 GNPAFSALAPI
-341 TNYSPNYFGT
+341 SPNYFGT
-351 ILSSGFNDV
+351 ILSTGFNDV

-373 LAIHYRPN
+373 LSIHYRPN
-381 ENSEISLQSLIG
+381 SNSEITIQSLLG

-402 GTRYHLDDVQIEQ
+402 GTRYHLDDVEIQQ

-425 TSRIYFTKEDAGE
+425 TSRFYYTKEDAGE

-446 IALQQRS
+446 IALQQQS
-453 TYPQADGSVATGI
+453 SYPSGATGI
-466 QSGWGLTYLK
+466 QQGWGLTYLQ
-476 TYLGALAGAKGYIT
+476 TYLGAIGQVEYPVSLYGAQYAANPLFGVGALLTGVATQIQTVAGTYAATGGTST
-490 DPTNPLSVLNGVG
+490 DPATLTFD
-503 LLIGDFQNHIFGNAT
+503 DFLG
-518 PNPDP
+518 
-523 TTAPIVPYLPNE
+523 Y
-535 ATAALTIDD
+535 
-544 LFGGPGSTQAAHN
+544 STQPFHD

-566 MLKPGTSEYQAAF
+566 MLKPGTSEFDAAF
-579 NEISNISANN
+579 DAASKISADN
-589 LGAGAKIVDVSKIYN
+589 LGTGAKIIDVSKIYN
-604 YEIDYDFEDKLSVGQ
+604 YEIDYDFEDKLSIGQ
-619 LIVGANLRQYNLNTQ
+619 LIVGANLRQYSLVTK
-634 GTLYTDYDKPI
+634 GTLYTDYNEPI

-660 FDDKVTLTGSLRY
+660 FDEKVTLTGSLRY

-686 RLGLLFNLSENQ
+686 RLGLLFNLSDNQ
-698 NIRFSAQQGFRNP
+698 NIRLSAQQGFRNP
-711 TNQDKFIGYNQG
+711 TNQDKFIGYSQG
-723 TYTILGSSRDN
+723 TYTILGSSKES
-734 IERFS
+734 IERFN
-739 QTLPLRNSV
+739 QTVALRNGEV
-748 RDANGNHQNLHT
+748 HTYNGP
-760 FTGEE
+760 E
-765 VLGNGY
+765 VLNNAF
-771 DIFSGVAVDLDYVK
+771 DILSGQAVDLDYVK
-785 PEVVTMFELGYRYNI
+785 AETVTMLELGYRFNNP
-800 SDLTLDISA
+800 DFTLDISG
-809 YFSNYQD
+809 YYSNYKD
-816 KIAGKYVNV
+816 KIAGKFINS
-825 PVLTNNN
+825 PVLTSSLP
-832 GTTYADA
+832 TVEA
-839 AAAIAADN
+839 ALAGGSF
-847 YYGFQVDSNLDEE
+847 YGFQVDSNLDEE

-868 EATKSFSNNLSANL
+868 EATKSISNNLSANL

-907 HRVKGGLNYTNGLFS
+907 HRIKGGLNYTKGAFS
-922 LNTNVRYNSA
+922 LNANARYHSE
-932 YYYESSFFSA
+932 YDYESSFFS
-942 DIDSN
+942 DTIESN

-961 NATLEIGGN
+961 KATLEIGGN

>member
-63 PPFTLTVSSVGFV
+63 PPFSLTVSSVGFE
-76 SKTVDVTSASGAL
+76 SATVEVTSATGSL

-125 LQKIQNTPSA
+125 LQKIENTPSA

-453 TYPQADGSVATGI
+453 SYPQADGSVATGI
-466 QSGWGLTYLK
+466 QSGWGLTYLQ

-523 TTAPIVPYLPNE
+523 TTAPIVPFLPNE

-723 TYTILGSSRDN
+723 TYTILGSSKDN

-860 FNAYGVSL
+860 FNAYGLSL
-868 EATKSFSNNLSANL
+868 EATKSISNNLSANL

>member
-51 FDGNFSLSTDQQ
+51 FDGNFSLSTEQQ
-63 PPFTLTVSSVGFV
+63 PPFSLTVSSVGFESAKV
-76 SKTVDVTSASGAL
+76 EVTSATGSL

-125 LQKIQNTPSA
+125 LREIENTPSA

-242 QGITEQDTAGQNDF
+242 QGVTDQDTAGQNDF
-256 TEISVRMA
+256 TEISARMA

-270 LAIKASLSHKEGT
+270 VAIKASFSHKEGT

-288 DYRHSVDGVI
+288 DYRHSVNGVI
-298 IDNYAANSPDY
+298 FDDYPTNAPDY

-316 EITFSTPLIW
+316 EIAFSTALIF
-326 DQLAGVA
+326 DQLVGVT
-333 GNSAISGF
+333 GNPAFSALAPI
-341 TNYSPNYFGT
+341 SPNYFGT
-351 ILSSGFNDV
+351 ILSTGFNDV

-381 ENSEISLQSLIG
+381 SKSEITIQSLLG

-402 GTRYHLDDVQIEQ
+402 GTRYHLDDVEIQQ
-415 HKLEYKSGGL
+415 HKVEYQSGGL
-425 TSRIYFTKEDAGE
+425 TSRFYYTKEDAGE

-446 IALQQRS
+446 IALQQQS
-453 TYPQADGSVATGI
+453 SYPSGATGI
-466 QSGWGLTYLK
+466 QQGWGLTYLQ
-476 TYLGALAGAKGYIT
+476 TYLGAIGQVEYPPALYAAQYQANPLFGVGALLTGVATQIQTVAGTYAASGGT
-490 DPTNPLSVLNGVG
+490 TTNPATLTFD
-503 LLIGDFQNHIFGNAT
+503 DFLG
-518 PNPDP
+518 
-523 TTAPIVPYLPNE
+523 Y
-535 ATAALTIDD
+535 
-544 LFGGPGSTQAAHN
+544 STQPFHD
-557 AARAAADAG
+557 AARVAADAG
-566 MLKPGTSEYQAAF
+566 MLKPGTSAFDAAF
-579 NEISNISANN
+579 DAASEISADN
-589 LGAGAKIVDVSKIYN
+589 LGAGAKIIDVSKIYN
-604 YEIDYDFEDKLSVGQ
+604 YEIDYDFEDKLSIGQ
-619 LIVGANLRQYNLNTQ
+619 LIVGANLRQYSLDTK
-634 GTLYTDYDKPI
+634 GTLYTDYNEPI

-660 FDDKVTLTGSLRY
+660 FDDNITLTGSLRY
-673 DKQTVLEEGNITP
+673 DKQTVLEDGNITP
-686 RLGLLFNLSENQ
+686 RLGLLFNLSDNQ
-698 NIRFSAQQGFRNP
+698 NIRLSAQQGFRNP
-711 TNQDKFIGYNQG
+711 TNQDKFIGYSQG
-723 TYTILGSSRDN
+723 TYTILGSSKES
-734 IERFS
+734 IERFN
-739 QTLPLRNSV
+739 QTVGLRNGEV
-748 RDANGNHQNLHT
+748 HT
-760 FTGEE
+760 YTGPE
-765 VLGNGY
+765 VLNNAF
-771 DIFSGVAVDLDYVK
+771 DILSGQAVDLDYVK
-785 PEVVTMFELGYRYNI
+785 AETVTMLELGYRFNNP
-800 SDLTLDISA
+800 DFTLDISG
-809 YFSNYQD
+809 YYSNYQD
-816 KIAGKYVNV
+816 KIAGKFINS
-825 PVLTNNN
+825 PVLTSSLP
-832 GTTYADA
+832 TVEA
-839 AAAIAADN
+839 ALAGGSF
-847 YYGFQVDSNLDEE
+847 YGFQVDSNLDEE

-868 EATKSFSNNLSANL
+868 EAIKSFSNNLNVNL
-882 VYEYNQKDYEEN
+882 VYEYNQKDYDDNDEI
-894 SSVTSFVS
+894 TSFIS

-907 HRVKGGLNYTNGLFS
+907 HRLKAGVNYTKGYFS
-922 LNTNVRYNSA
+922 LSGNLRYNSE
-932 YYYESSFFSA
+932 YYYESSFFSNT
-942 DIDSN
+942 IDSN
-947 TVIDA
+947 AVIDA
-952 KASFALPAL
+952 KASFDLPSL
-961 NATLEIGGN
+961 NAVLEIGGN

>member
-51 FDGNFSLSTDQQ
+51 FDGNFSLSTEQQ
-63 PPFTLTVSSVGFV
+63 PPFSLTVSSVGFESAKV
-76 SKTVDVTSASGAL
+76 EVTSATGSL

-125 LQKIQNTPSA
+125 LQEIENTPSA

-242 QGITEQDTAGQNDF
+242 QGVTDQDTAGQNDF
-256 TEISVRMA
+256 TEISARMA

-288 DYRHSVDGVI
+288 DYRHSVNGVI
-298 IDNYAANSPDY
+298 FDDYPTNAPDY

-316 EITFSTPLIW
+316 EIAFSTALIF
-326 DQLAGVA
+326 DQLVGVT
-333 GNSAISGF
+333 GNPAFSALAPI
-341 TNYSPNYFGT
+341 SPNYFGT
-351 ILSSGFNDV
+351 ILSTGFNDV

-381 ENSEISLQSLIG
+381 SKSEITIQSLLG

-402 GTRYHLDDVQIEQ
+402 GTRYHLDDVEIQQ
-415 HKLEYKSGGL
+415 HKVEYQSGGL
-425 TSRIYFTKEDAGE
+425 TSRFYYTKEDAGE

-446 IALQQRS
+446 IALQQQS
-453 TYPQADGSVATGI
+453 SYPSGATGI
-466 QSGWGLTYLK
+466 QQGWGLTYLQ
-476 TYLGALAGAKGYIT
+476 TYLGAIGQVEYPPALYAAQYQANPLFGVGALLTGVATQIQTVAGTYAASGGT
-490 DPTNPLSVLNGVG
+490 TTNPATLTFD
-503 LLIGDFQNHIFGNAT
+503 DFLG
-518 PNPDP
+518 
-523 TTAPIVPYLPNE
+523 Y
-535 ATAALTIDD
+535 
-544 LFGGPGSTQAAHN
+544 STQPFHD
-557 AARAAADAG
+557 AARLAADAG
-566 MLKPGTSEYQAAF
+566 MLKPGTSAFDAAF
-579 NEISNISANN
+579 DTASEISADK
-589 LGAGAKIVDVSKIYN
+589 LGTGAKIIDVSKIYN
-604 YEIDYDFEDKLSVGQ
+604 YEIDYDFEDKLSIGQ
-619 LIVGANLRQYNLNTQ
+619 LIVGANLRQYSLDTK
-634 GTLYTDYDKPI
+634 GTLYTDYNEPI

-650 GAYAQLKRNI
+650 GAYAQLKRDI
-660 FDDKVTLTGSLRY
+660 FDDNITLTGSLRY
-673 DKQTVLEEGNITP
+673 DKQTVLEDGNITP
-686 RLGLLFNLSENQ
+686 RLGLLFNLSDNQ
-698 NIRFSAQQGFRNP
+698 NIRLSAQQGFRNP
-711 TNQDKFIGYNQG
+711 TNQDKFIGYSQG
-723 TYTILGSSRDN
+723 TYTILGSSKES
-734 IERFS
+734 IERFN
-739 QTLPLRNSV
+739 QTVPLRNGEV
-748 RDANGNHQNLHT
+748 HT
-760 FTGEE
+760 YTGPE
-765 VLGNGY
+765 VLNNAF
-771 DIFSGVAVDLDYVK
+771 DILSGQAVDLDYVK
-785 PEVVTMFELGYRYNI
+785 AETVTMLELGYRFN
-800 SDLTLDISA
+800 SPDFTLDISG
-809 YFSNYQD
+809 YYSNYQD
-816 KIAGKYVNV
+816 KIAGKFINS
-825 PVLTNNN
+825 PVLTSSLP
-832 GTTYADA
+832 TVEA
-839 AAAIAADN
+839 ALAGGSF
-847 YYGFQVDSNLDEE
+847 YGFQVDSNLDEE

-868 EATKSFSNNLSANL
+868 EAIKSFSNNLNVNL
-882 VYEYNQKDYEEN
+882 VYEYNQKDYDDNDEI
-894 SSVTSFVS
+894 TSFIS

-907 HRVKGGLNYTNGLFS
+907 HRLKAGVNYTKGYFS
-922 LNTNVRYNSA
+922 LSGNLRYNSE
-932 YYYESSFFSA
+932 YYYESSFFSNT
-942 DIDSN
+942 IDSN

-952 KASFALPAL
+952 KASFDLPSL
-961 NATLEIGGN
+961 NAVLEIGGN

>member
-63 PPFTLTVSSVGFV
+63 PPFTLTVSSVGFE
-76 SKTVDVTSASGAL
+76 STTVDVTSASESL

-125 LQKIQNTPSA
+125 LQKIENTPSA

-298 IDNYAANSPDY
+298 VDNYAANSPDY

-316 EITFSTPLIW
+316 EIAFSTALIF
-326 DQLAGVA
+326 DQLVGVT
-333 GNSAISGF
+333 GNPAFSALGGI
-341 TNYSPNYFGT
+341 SPNYFGT
-351 ILSSGFNDV
+351 ILSTGYNDV
-360 DMFGSETSNTKAN
+360 DMFGTETSNTKAN

-381 ENSEISLQSLIG
+381 ENSEISIQSLLG

-425 TSRIYFTKEDAGE
+425 TSRIYYTKEDAGE

-446 IALQQRS
+446 IALAQRS
-453 TYPQADGSVATGI
+453 WGDLGI
-466 QSGWGLTYLK
+466 QNGWGVNYLN
-476 TYLGALAGAKGYIT
+476 TYLGAIGLQEYPMATYAAQYQANPLFGVGALLTRVATQIQTVAGAYAASG
-490 DPTNPLSVLNGVG
+490 G
-503 LLIGDFQNHIFGNAT
+503 
-518 PNPDP
+518 
-523 TTAPIVPYLPNE
+523 
-535 ATAALTIDD
+535 ATANPADLTFDD
-544 LFGGPGSTQAAHN
+544 YLGYSTQPFHD

-566 MLKPGTSEYQAAF
+566 MLKPGTSEFQAAF

-660 FDDKVTLTGSLRY
+660 FDDKVTLTGSIRY

-723 TYTILGSSRDN
+723 TYTILGSSKDN

-748 RDANGNHQNLHT
+748 RDDDGNHQNLHT

-771 DIFSGVAVDLDYVK
+771 DIFSDVAVDLDYVK

-800 SDLTLDISA
+800 SDLSLDISA
-809 YFSNYQD
+809 YYSNYQD

-839 AAAIAADN
+839 AAALAADN

-952 KASFALPAL
+952 KASFELPAL

>member
-63 PPFTLTVSSVGFV
+63 PPFSLTVSSVGFE
-76 SKTVDVTSASGAL
+76 SATVEVTSATGSL

-125 LQKIQNTPSA
+125 LQEIENTPSA

-242 QGITEQDTAGQNDF
+242 QGVTDQDTAGQNDF
-256 TEISVRMA
+256 TEISARMA

-270 LAIKASLSHKEGT
+270 LAIKASFSHKEGT

-288 DYRHSVDGVI
+288 DYRHSVNGVI
-298 IDNYAANSPDY
+298 FDDYPTNAPDY

-316 EITFSTPLIW
+316 EIAFSTALIF
-326 DQLAGVA
+326 DQLVGVT
-333 GNSAISGF
+333 GNPAFSALAPI
-341 TNYSPNYFGT
+341 SPNYFGT
-351 ILSSGFNDV
+351 ILSTGFNDV

-381 ENSEISLQSLIG
+381 SKSEITIQSLLG

-402 GTRYHLDDVQIEQ
+402 GTRYHLDDVEIQQ
-415 HKLEYKSGGL
+415 HKVEYQSGGL
-425 TSRIYFTKEDAGE
+425 TSRFYYTKEDAGE

-446 IALQQRS
+446 IALQQQS
-453 TYPQADGSVATGI
+453 SYPSGATGI
-466 QSGWGLTYLK
+466 QQGWGLTYLQ
-476 TYLGALAGAKGYIT
+476 TYLGAIGQVEYPPALYAAQYQANPLFGVGALLTGVATQIQTVAGTYAASGGT
-490 DPTNPLSVLNGVG
+490 TTNPATLTFD
-503 LLIGDFQNHIFGNAT
+503 DFLG
-518 PNPDP
+518 
-523 TTAPIVPYLPNE
+523 Y
-535 ATAALTIDD
+535 
-544 LFGGPGSTQAAHN
+544 STQPFHD
-557 AARAAADAG
+557 AARLAADAG
-566 MLKPGTSEYQAAF
+566 MLKPGTSAFDAAF
-579 NEISNISANN
+579 DTASEISADN
-589 LGAGAKIVDVSKIYN
+589 LGAGAKIIDVSKIYN
-604 YEIDYDFEDKLSVGQ
+604 YEIDYDFEDKLSIGQ
-619 LIVGANLRQYNLNTQ
+619 LIVGANLRQYSLDTK
-634 GTLYTDYDKPI
+634 GTLYTDYNEPI

-660 FDDKVTLTGSLRY
+660 FDDNITLTGSLRY
-673 DKQTVLEEGNITP
+673 DKQTVLEDGNITP
-686 RLGLLFNLSENQ
+686 RLGLLFNLSDNQ
-698 NIRFSAQQGFRNP
+698 NIRLSAQQGFRNP
-711 TNQDKFIGYNQG
+711 TNQDKFIGYSQG
-723 TYTILGSSRDN
+723 TYTILGSSKES
-734 IERFS
+734 IERFN
-739 QTLPLRNSV
+739 QTVGLRNGEV
-748 RDANGNHQNLHT
+748 HT
-760 FTGEE
+760 YTGPE
-765 VLGNGY
+765 VLNNAF
-771 DIFSGVAVDLDYVK
+771 DILSGQAVDLDYVK
-785 PEVVTMFELGYRYNI
+785 AETVTMLELGYRFN
-800 SDLTLDISA
+800 SPDFTLDVSG
-809 YFSNYQD
+809 YYSNYQD
-816 KIAGKYVNV
+816 KIAGKFINS
-825 PVLTNNN
+825 PVLTSSLP
-832 GTTYADA
+832 TVEA
-839 AAAIAADN
+839 ALAGGSF
-847 YYGFQVDSNLDEE
+847 YGFQVDSNLDEE

-868 EATKSFSNNLSANL
+868 EAIKSFSNNLNVNL
-882 VYEYNQKDYEEN
+882 VYEYNQKDYDDNDEI
-894 SSVTSFVS
+894 TSFIS

-907 HRVKGGLNYTNGLFS
+907 HRLKAGVNYTKGYFS
-922 LNTNVRYNSA
+922 LSGNLRYNSE
-932 YYYESSFFSA
+932 YYYESSFFSNT
-942 DIDSN
+942 IDSN

-952 KASFALPAL
+952 KASFDLPSL
-961 NATLEIGGN
+961 NAVLEIGGN

>member
-63 PPFTLTVSSVGFV
+63 PPFTLTVSSVGFE
-76 SKTVDVTSASGAL
+76 STTVDVTSASESL

-125 LQKIQNTPSA
+125 LQKIENTPSA

-228 KNPFDHQGISVKIK
+228 KNPFDHQGISVKLK
-242 QGITEQDTAGQNDF
+242 QGVTEQDTAGQNDF

-298 IDNYAANSPDY
+298 IDNYASNAPDY

-316 EITFSTPLIW
+316 EITFSTPLVW

-333 GNSAISGF
+333 GNPAISGF

-381 ENSEISLQSLIG
+381 ENSEISIQSLIG

-446 IALQQRS
+446 IALQQQS
-453 TYPQADGSVATGI
+453 SYPQADGSVATGI
-466 QSGWGLTYLK
+466 QDGWGLTYLQ
-476 TYLGALAGAKGYIT
+476 TYLGALAGAKGYIA
-490 DPTNPLSVLNGVG
+490 DPTNPLSVLSGVG
-503 LLIGDFQNHIFGNAT
+503 QLIGDFQNHIFANAT

-523 TTAPIVPYLPNE
+523 TTAAMVPFLPNE

-544 LFGGPGSTQAAHN
+544 LFGGPGSTQTAHD

-566 MLKPGTSEYQAAF
+566 MLKPGTAAF
-579 NEISNISANN
+579 DAAFDAASKISANN
-589 LGAGAKIVDVSKIYN
+589 LGAGARIIDVSKIYN
-604 YEIDYDFEDKLSVGQ
+604 YEIDYDFEDKLSIGQ
-619 LIVGANLRQYNLNTQ
+619 LIVGANLRHYNLNTQ

-711 TNQDKFIGYNQG
+711 TNQDKFIGYSQG
-723 TYTILGSSRDN
+723 RMTILGSSKES
-734 IERFS
+734 IERFR
-739 QTLPLRNSV
+739 QTVDLS
-748 RDANGNHQNLHT
+748 NGVEHT
-760 FTGEE
+760 FTGPY
-765 VLGNGY
+765 VMQNAF
-771 DIFSGVAVDLDYVK
+771 DIYSGDAVSLNYVK
-785 PEVVTMFELGYRYNI
+785 PETVTMLELGYRYNI
-800 SDLTLDISA
+800 SDLTLDVSA
-809 YFSNYQD
+809 YYSNYQD
-816 KIAGKYVNV
+816 KIAGKYINS
-825 PVLTNNN
+825 PVLTSTL
-832 GTTYADA
+832 TTAQ
-839 AAAIAADN
+839 AAIAGGSF
-847 YYGFQVDSNLDEE
+847 YEFQVDSNLDEE

-868 EATKSFSNNLSANL
+868 EATKSISNNLSANL

-907 HRVKGGLNYTNGLFS
+907 HRIKGGLVYTNGAFS
-922 LNTNVRYNSA
+922 LNANARYHSE
-932 YYYESSFFSA
+932 YDYESSFFS
-942 DIDSN
+942 DTIESN

-952 KASFALPAL
+952 KASFELPAL

>member
-1 MKKLLTLIAVFA
+1 MKKLLTLITVFA
-13 SFTMWAQT
+13 STLIWAQT
-21 QVSGTVTDADGQ
+21 QVSGTVTDAEGQ
-33 PLPGANIVLDGT
+33 PLPGANIVLDGS

-51 FDGNFSLSTDQQ
+51 FDGNFSFSTDQQ
-63 PPFTLTVSSVGFV
+63 PPFSLAVSSVGFE
-76 SKTVDVTSASGAL
+76 SATVEVTSASGSL
-89 TIQLSEGSTQLDE
+89 TIQLSEGNTQLDE

-125 LQKIQNTPSA
+125 LQKIENTPSA

-157 QVQIRGFS
+157 QVQVRGFS

-228 KNPFDHQGISVKIK
+228 KNPFDYQGISVKVK
-242 QGITEQDTAGQNDF
+242 QGITEQDTAGSNDF
-256 TEISVRMA
+256 TEISVRLA

-288 DYRHSVDGVI
+288 DYRHSVNGVI
-298 IDNYAANSPDY
+298 FDNYATNAPDY

-316 EITFSTPLIW
+316 EIAFSTPLIF
-326 DQLAGVA
+326 DQLVGVT
-333 GNSAISGF
+333 GNPAFSALAPI
-341 TNYSPNYFGT
+341 SPNYFGT
-351 ILSSGFNDV
+351 ILSTGFNDV

-373 LAIHYRPN
+373 LSIHYRPN
-381 ENSEISLQSLIG
+381 SNSEITIQSLLG

-402 GTRYHLDDVQIEQ
+402 GTRYHLDDVKIQQ

-425 TSRIYFTKEDAGE
+425 SSRFYYTKEDAGE

-446 IALQQRS
+446 IALQQQS
-453 TYPQADGSVATGI
+453 SYPSGATGI
-466 QSGWGLTYLK
+466 QQGWGLTYLQ
-476 TYLGALAGAKGYIT
+476 TYLGAIGQQEYPPATYAAQYQANPLFGVGALLTGVATQIQTVAGTYAASGGT
-490 DPTNPLSVLNGVG
+490 TTNPATLTFD
-503 LLIGDFQNHIFGNAT
+503 DFLG
-518 PNPDP
+518 
-523 TTAPIVPYLPNE
+523 Y
-535 ATAALTIDD
+535 
-544 LFGGPGSTQAAHN
+544 STQPFHD

-566 MLKPGTSEYQAAF
+566 MLKPGTPAFDAAF
-579 NEISNISANN
+579 DAASEISADN
-589 LGAGAKIVDVSKIYN
+589 LGTGAKIIDVSKIYN
-604 YEIDYDFEDKLSVGQ
+604 YEIDYDFEDKLSIGQ
-619 LIVGANLRQYNLNTQ
+619 LIVGANLRQYSLDTK
-634 GTLYTDYDKPI
+634 GTLYTDYNEPI

-660 FDDKVTLTGSLRY
+660 FDEKVTLTGSLRY

-686 RLGLLFNLSENQ
+686 RLGLLFNLSDNQ
-698 NIRFSAQQGFRNP
+698 NIRLSAQQGFRNP
-711 TNQDKFIGYNQG
+711 TNQDKFIGYSQG
-723 TYTILGSSRDN
+723 TYTILGSSKES
-734 IERFS
+734 IERFN
-739 QTLPLRNSV
+739 QTVALRNGEV
-748 RDANGNHQNLHT
+748 HTYNGP
-760 FTGEE
+760 E
-765 VLGNGY
+765 VLNNAF
-771 DIFSGVAVDLDYVK
+771 DILSGQAVDLDYVK
-785 PEVVTMFELGYRYNI
+785 AETVTMLELGYRFNNPGF
-800 SDLTLDISA
+800 TLDISG
-809 YFSNYQD
+809 YYSNYQD
-816 KIAGKYVNV
+816 KIAGKFINS
-825 PVLTNNN
+825 PVLTSSLP
-832 GTTYADA
+832 TVEA
-839 AAAIAADN
+839 ALAGGSF
-847 YYGFQVDSNLDEE
+847 YGFQVDSNLDED

-868 EATKSFSNNLSANL
+868 EATKSISNNLSANL

-907 HRVKGGLNYTNGLFS
+907 HRIKGGLNYTKGAFS
-922 LNTNVRYNSA
+922 LNANARYHSE
-932 YYYESSFFSA
+932 YDYESSFFS
-942 DIDSN
+942 DTIESN

-961 NATLEIGGN
+961 KATLEIGGN

>member
-63 PPFTLTVSSVGFV
+63 PPFSLTVSSVGFE
-76 SKTVDVTSASGAL
+76 SATIEVTSATGSL

-125 LQKIQNTPSA
+125 LQEIENTPSA

-242 QGITEQDTAGQNDF
+242 QGVTDQDTAGQNDF
-256 TEISVRMA
+256 TEISARMA

-270 LAIKASLSHKEGT
+270 VAIKASFSHKEGT

-288 DYRHSVDGVI
+288 DYRHSVNGVI
-298 IDNYAANSPDY
+298 FDDYPTNAPDY

-316 EITFSTPLIW
+316 EIAFSTALIF
-326 DQLAGVA
+326 DQLVGVT
-333 GNSAISGF
+333 GNPAFSALAPI
-341 TNYSPNYFGT
+341 SPNYFGT
-351 ILSSGFNDV
+351 ILSTGFNDV

-381 ENSEISLQSLIG
+381 SKSEITIQSLLG

-402 GTRYHLDDVQIEQ
+402 GTRYHLDDVEIQQ
-415 HKLEYKSGGL
+415 HKVEYQSGGL
-425 TSRIYFTKEDAGE
+425 TSRFYYTKEDAGE

-446 IALQQRS
+446 IALQQQS
-453 TYPQADGSVATGI
+453 SYPSGATGI
-466 QSGWGLTYLK
+466 QQGWGLTYLQ
-476 TYLGALAGAKGYIT
+476 TYLGAIGQVEYPPALYAAQYQANPLFGVGALLTGVATQIQTVAGTYAASGGT
-490 DPTNPLSVLNGVG
+490 TTNPATLTFD
-503 LLIGDFQNHIFGNAT
+503 DFLG
-518 PNPDP
+518 
-523 TTAPIVPYLPNE
+523 Y
-535 ATAALTIDD
+535 
-544 LFGGPGSTQAAHN
+544 STQPFHD
-557 AARAAADAG
+557 AARVAADAG
-566 MLKPGTSEYQAAF
+566 MLKPGTSAFDAAF
-579 NEISNISANN
+579 DAASEISADN
-589 LGAGAKIVDVSKIYN
+589 LGAGAKIIDVSKIYN
-604 YEIDYDFEDKLSVGQ
+604 YEIDYDFEDKLSIGQ
-619 LIVGANLRQYNLNTQ
+619 LIVGANLRQYSLDTK
-634 GTLYTDYDKPI
+634 GTLYTDYNEPI

-650 GAYAQLKRNI
+650 GAYAQLKRDI
-660 FDDKVTLTGSLRY
+660 FDDNITLTGSLRY
-673 DKQTVLEEGNITP
+673 DKQTVLEDGNITP
-686 RLGLLFNLSENQ
+686 RLGLLFNLSDNQ
-698 NIRFSAQQGFRNP
+698 NIRLSAQQGFRNP
-711 TNQDKFIGYNQG
+711 TNQDKFIGYSQG
-723 TYTILGSSRDN
+723 TYTILGSSKES
-734 IERFS
+734 IERFN
-739 QTLPLRNSV
+739 QTVPLRNGEV
-748 RDANGNHQNLHT
+748 HT
-760 FTGEE
+760 YTGPE
-765 VLGNGY
+765 VLNNAF
-771 DIFSGVAVDLDYVK
+771 DILSGQAVDLDYVK
-785 PEVVTMFELGYRYNI
+785 AETVTMLELGYRFN
-800 SDLTLDISA
+800 SPDFTLDISG
-809 YFSNYQD
+809 YYSNYQD
-816 KIAGKYVNV
+816 KIAGKFINS
-825 PVLTNNN
+825 PVLTSSLP
-832 GTTYADA
+832 TVEA
-839 AAAIAADN
+839 ALAGGSF
-847 YYGFQVDSNLDEE
+847 YGFQVDSNLDEE

-868 EATKSFSNNLSANL
+868 EAIKSFSNNLNVNL
-882 VYEYNQKDYEEN
+882 VYEYNQKDYDDNDEI
-894 SSVTSFVS
+894 TSFIS

-907 HRVKGGLNYTNGLFS
+907 HRLKAGVNYTKGYFS
-922 LNTNVRYNSA
+922 LSGNLRYNSE
-932 YYYESSFFSA
+932 YYYESSFFSNT
-942 DIDSN
+942 IDSN

-952 KASFALPAL
+952 KASFDLPSL
-961 NATLEIGGN
+961 NAVLEIGGN

>member
-21 QVSGTVTDADGQ
+21 QVSGTVTDAEGQ
-33 PLPGANIVLDGT
+33 PLPGANIVMDGT

-63 PPFTLTVSSVGFV
+63 PPFTLTVSSVGFE
-76 SKTVDVTSASGAL
+76 STTVDVTSASESL

-125 LQKIQNTPSA
+125 LQKIENTPSA

-209 AASALYGADAYK
+209 AASGLYGADAYK

-228 KNPFDHQGISVKIK
+228 KNPFDHQGISVKVK

-256 TEISVRMA
+256 TEISVRLA
-264 TQLSDK
+264 TQLSNK

-298 IDNYAANSPDY
+298 INNYASNAPDY

-316 EITFSTPLIW
+316 EIAFSTALIF
-326 DQLAGVA
+326 DQLVGVT
-333 GNSAISGF
+333 GNPAFSALAPI
-341 TNYSPNYFGT
+341 SPNYFGT
-351 ILSSGFNDV
+351 ILSTGYNDV
-360 DMFGSETSNTKAN
+360 DMFGTETSNTKAN

-381 ENSEISLQSLIG
+381 ENSEISIQSLLG

-446 IALQQRS
+446 IALASRS
-453 TYPQADGSVATGI
+453 WDGAGI
-466 QSGWGLTYLK
+466 QNGWGENYLN
-476 TYLGALAGAKGYIT
+476 TYLGAIGLQEYPMATYAAQYQANPLFGVGALLTGVATQIQTVAGAYAASG
-490 DPTNPLSVLNGVG
+490 G
-503 LLIGDFQNHIFGNAT
+503 
-518 PNPDP
+518 
-523 TTAPIVPYLPNE
+523 TTANPADLTFDDYL
-535 ATAALTIDD
+535 
-544 LFGGPGSTQAAHN
+544 GYSTQPFHD

-566 MLKPGTSEYQAAF
+566 MLKPGTSEFQAAF

-589 LGAGAKIVDVSKIYN
+589 LGAGAKIIDVSKIYN

-619 LIVGANLRQYNLNTQ
+619 LIVGANLRQYNLSTQ

-748 RDANGNHQNLHT
+748 RDDNGNHQNLHT

-800 SDLTLDISA
+800 SNLTLDISA
-809 YFSNYQD
+809 YYSNYQD

-868 EATKSFSNNLSANL
+868 EATKSISNNLSANL
-882 VYEYNQKDYEEN
+882 VYEYNQKDYEDN

>member
-13 SFTMWAQT
+13 SFSMWAQT

-51 FDGNFSLSTDQQ
+51 FDGNFSLSTDKQL
-63 PPFTLTVSSVGFV
+63 PFKLTVSSVGFE
-76 SKTVDVTSASGAL
+76 STTVDVTQASGSL
-89 TIQLSEGSTQLDE
+89 TIQLSEESTQLDE

-125 LQKIQNTPSA
+125 LQEIENTPSA

-242 QGITEQDTAGQNDF
+242 QGVTDQDTAGQNDF
-256 TEISVRMA
+256 TEISARMA

-270 LAIKASLSHKEGT
+270 VAIKASLSHKEGT

-288 DYRHSVDGVI
+288 DYRHSVNGVI
-298 IDNYAANSPDY
+298 FDDYPINAPDY

-316 EITFSTPLIW
+316 EIAFSTALIF
-326 DQLAGVA
+326 DQLVGVT
-333 GNSAISGF
+333 GNPAFSALAPI
-341 TNYSPNYFGT
+341 SPNYFGT
-351 ILSSGFNDV
+351 ILSTGFNDV

-381 ENSEISLQSLIG
+381 SKSEITIQSLLG

-402 GTRYHLDDVQIEQ
+402 GTRYHLDDVEIQQ
-415 HKLEYKSGGL
+415 HKVEYQSGGL
-425 TSRIYFTKEDAGE
+425 TSRFYYTKEDAGE

-446 IALQQRS
+446 IALQQQS
-453 TYPQADGSVATGI
+453 SYPSGATGI
-466 QSGWGLTYLK
+466 QQGWGLTYLQ
-476 TYLGALAGAKGYIT
+476 TYLGAIGQVEYPPALYAAQYQANPLFGVGALLTGVATQIQTVAGTYAASGGT
-490 DPTNPLSVLNGVG
+490 TTNPATLTFD
-503 LLIGDFQNHIFGNAT
+503 DFLG
-518 PNPDP
+518 
-523 TTAPIVPYLPNE
+523 Y
-535 ATAALTIDD
+535 
-544 LFGGPGSTQAAHN
+544 STQPFHD

-566 MLKPGTSEYQAAF
+566 MLKPGTSAFNAAF
-579 NEISNISANN
+579 DAASEISADN
-589 LGAGAKIVDVSKIYN
+589 LGAGAKIIDVSKIYN
-604 YEIDYDFEDKLSVGQ
+604 YEIDYDFEDKLSIGQ
-619 LIVGANLRQYNLNTQ
+619 LIVGANLRQYSLDTK
-634 GTLYTDYDKPI
+634 GTLYTDYNEPI

-650 GAYAQLKRNI
+650 GAYAQLKRDI
-660 FDDKVTLTGSLRY
+660 FDDNITLTGSLRY
-673 DKQTVLEEGNITP
+673 DKQTVLEDGNITP
-686 RLGLLFNLSENQ
+686 RLGLLLNLSDNQ
-698 NIRFSAQQGFRNP
+698 NIRLSAQQGFRNP
-711 TNQDKFIGYNQG
+711 TNQDKFIGYSQG
-723 TYTILGSSRDN
+723 TYTILGSSKES
-734 IERFS
+734 IERFN
-739 QTLPLRNSV
+739 QTVALRNGEV
-748 RDANGNHQNLHT
+748 HT
-760 FTGEE
+760 YTGPE
-765 VLGNGY
+765 VLNNAF
-771 DIFSGVAVDLDYVK
+771 DILSGQAVDLDYVK
-785 PEVVTMFELGYRYNI
+785 AETVTMLELGYRFNNP
-800 SDLTLDISA
+800 DFTLDISG
-809 YFSNYQD
+809 YYSNYQD
-816 KIAGKYVNV
+816 KIAGKFINS
-825 PVLTNNN
+825 PVLTSSLP
-832 GTTYADA
+832 TVEA
-839 AAAIAADN
+839 ALAGGSF
-847 YYGFQVDSNLDEE
+847 YGFQVDSNLDEE

-868 EATKSFSNNLSANL
+868 EAIKSFSNNLNVNL
-882 VYEYNQKDYEEN
+882 VYEYNQKDYDDNDEI
-894 SSVTSFVS
+894 TSFIS

-907 HRVKGGLNYTNGLFS
+907 HRLKAGVNYTKGYFS
-922 LNTNVRYNSA
+922 FSGNLRYNSE
-932 YYYESSFFSA
+932 YYYESSFFSNT
-942 DIDSN
+942 IDSN

-952 KASFALPAL
+952 KASFDLPSL
-961 NATLEIGGN
+961 NAVLEIGGN